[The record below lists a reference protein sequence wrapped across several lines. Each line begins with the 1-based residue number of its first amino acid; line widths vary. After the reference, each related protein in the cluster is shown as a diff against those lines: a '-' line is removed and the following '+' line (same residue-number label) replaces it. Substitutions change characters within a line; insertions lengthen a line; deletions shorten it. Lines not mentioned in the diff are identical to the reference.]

1 MAVIQKLRK
10 SFGKSFLQTPLPD
23 LVEIQHNSY
32 NNFLQADVPPAERED
47 VGLQNVFKSIFPI
60 KDYTGIA
67 ELEFVEYTLDKSDY
81 NVKECMLR
89 NMTYSSKLKLK
100 LRLKVYDS
108 PEEVKGTP
116 RIPIH
121 EIEQEIFMG
130 EVPLMTERGSF
141 IASGVERVIV
151 SQMHRAQGVVFATTK
166 ESKVAGNPTTYTARI
181 IPEHGSWIDFEESKG
196 VIYVRIDRRR
206 KIPATVLLRCLPS
219 AEDEK
224 KWLADPR
231 KPSIRGMSDAEILSV
246 FYNRIP
252 LTFNGK
258 MWTGETASFEGLDKY
273 RLNYDLFGIK
283 DKKTIA
289 SKGDRLNAKRMKKL
303 LETKEFGILPESLIG
318 EYLFDAI
325 MSGDEVVYPAG
336 TEITEEV
343 LRDLDEKNIKQI
355 SLISIDNNTI
365 SAHMRNTLMADKTTN
380 REEALIEI
388 YNIIRPGERPTLEA
402 AITLFQRQ
410 GFDLAYYD
418 LSAVGRFKMNKRL
431 KIKSNKKPEEERLL
445 TKADFLAVL
454 KTLTNIID
462 RKDTVDDIDNL
473 SNRRVRTVGE
483 LLEQNFRTG
492 MVRIERLV
500 RENLS
505 SQNIATM
512 QPQDVVNVKPLMSL
526 VSEFLGTSQLSQFM
540 DAYNPLSELEHK
552 RLISALGPG
561 GLNRDR
567 AGIDV
572 RDVHPTHYGRLCP
585 IHTPEGANIGLIN
598 HLSTYARVNPYGF
611 IETPYYIVEN
621 GKVTDKKIYLTAD
634 EEFGHKIAQGNTP
647 VDTKGNLADDTVTAR
662 VDGEFTMVPKD
673 EIDLIDVEPRQVVS
687 IATGLIPFVENDD
700 ANRALM
706 GSNMQRQAVPLL
718 RVQAPLVGTGIERE
732 VARDSRTGKVAKHS
746 GVVESVDANR
756 IVVKCMNSRNEVK
769 GVDIYNLE
777 KFERSNSETLIH
789 QKPLVKVGDR
799 ISEGDIIADGSAM
812 NYGELALGRN
822 VLVAFMPWRGYN
834 YEDSIVISERISRDD
849 VFTSVKIVEKEFKV
863 RDTQLGPEALTRDIP
878 NVSEEA
884 LKNLDESGIIYV
896 GARVKQGDILV
907 GRVTPKSETLLT
919 PEEALLR
926 NIFGEKALNVKDTSL
941 RVGPNEEGTVIGVNI
956 LTRHGVKKDDR
967 TQMIELQKI
976 EKINKDCAE
985 ESAII
990 ERGFADQA
998 FQIAEGQVISDESGA
1013 KSRVN
1018 EFKSMVERA
1027 VLAQD
1032 LKDAKDRKDII
1043 DNIQRKIGLES
1054 GAGSLS
1060 PFIGKKLNSEVFEG
1074 IRPSDVKKLVVKDA
1088 TVQAALD
1095 KKCKEYM
1102 EKLIAMHIKAA
1113 KAIKIA
1119 AESNSLNAGVLKEVK
1134 VYIAHKMKLQPGDKM
1149 AGRHGNKGI
1158 VSKVVPVEDMPHLA
1172 DGTPVDLVLNPLG
1185 VPSRMNIGQ
1194 ILETHLGMAARTLG
1208 AQIGAVLDEVKAKR
1222 AVSADLRNIMG
1233 KVYGKETAEKLEK
1246 MTDTDVR
1253 AQAALLRDG
1262 VPMATPTFDGATPE
1276 DIRKMLKL
1284 AKLPETGQFDLYDG
1298 MTGEKFARPVTVGVM
1313 YMLKLHH
1320 FVDEKIHAR
1329 SIGNYSLVTQQPL
1342 SGKAHMGGQRL
1353 GEMEVW
1359 ALEAHGAAHLL
1370 REMLTV
1376 KSDDITGRNKMY
1388 EAIISG
1394 SNDIQTGTPEAFNV
1408 FVRELRGLGLAM
1420 TPKKV
1425 D

>member
-1 MAVIQKLRK
+1 MAVIQKFRK

-23 LVEIQHNSY
+23 LVEIQYNSY
-32 NNFLQADVPPAERED
+32 KDFLQADVEPQSRKNM
-47 VGLQNVFKSIFPI
+47 GLQNVFSSMFPI
-60 KDYTGIA
+60 KDYAGVA
-67 ELEFVEYTLDKSDY
+67 DLEFVEYTLDKPVY

-89 NMTYSSKLKLK
+89 NMTYSSKLRLK
-100 LRLKVYDS
+100 LRLILWDIAEDGKKTLRDI
-108 PEEVKGTP
+108 K
-116 RIPIH
+116 
-121 EIEQEIFMG
+121 EQEIFMG

-166 ESKVAGNPTTYTARI
+166 EAKVAGNPITYTARI

-206 KIPATVLLRCLPS
+206 KVPATVLLRCLPA

-224 KWLADPR
+224 KWIAEPR
-231 KPSIRGMSDAEILSV
+231 KTTIRGMSDTEILGT
-246 FYNRIP
+246 FYKRIP
-252 LTFNGK
+252 LSFDGK
-258 MWTGETASFEGLDKY
+258 LWTGETASFEGLDKY
-273 RLNYDLFGIK
+273 RLNYDLINPK
-283 DKKTIA
+283 DKKVIA
-289 SKGDRLNAKRMKKL
+289 SKGDRLNGKRMKKL
-303 LETKEFGILPESLIG
+303 LETKNFGIMPESLIG
-318 EYLFDAI
+318 EYLFDPI
-325 MSGDEVVYPAG
+325 MSGDEVVMPAG

-343 LRDLDEKNIKQI
+343 LNDLDKMNIKEI

-365 SAHMRNTLMADKTTN
+365 TAHMRNTLLADKTTN

-402 AITLFQRQ
+402 AINLFMRQ
-410 GFDLAYYD
+410 GFEPAYYD

-431 KIKSNKKPEEERLL
+431 KIDSGKKPEDERLL
-445 TKADFLAVL
+445 TKGDFLAVL

-500 RENLS
+500 RESLS
-505 SQNIATM
+505 SPNIANM
-512 QPQDVVNVKPLMSL
+512 QPQDVINVKPLMSL

-540 DAYNPLSELEHK
+540 DAYNPLAELEHK

-561 GLNRDR
+561 GLNRER

-598 HLSTYARVNPYGF
+598 HLATYARVNPYGF
-611 IETPYYIVEN
+611 IETPYYVVEN
-621 GKVTDKKIYLTAD
+621 GRVTDKMVYLTAD
-634 EEFGHKIAQGNTP
+634 EELGHKIAQGNTP
-647 VDTKGNLADDTVTAR
+647 TTKDGVLAEDTVTAR
-662 VDGEFTMVPKD
+662 VDGEFTMVAKE

-706 GSNMQRQAVPLL
+706 GSNMQRQGVPLL

-746 GVVESVDANR
+746 GIVESVDANR
-756 IVVKCMNSRNEVK
+756 IVVKCMNSRNVVT

-799 ISEGDIIADGSAM
+799 ISAGDIIADGSSM
-812 NYGELALGRN
+812 NYGDLALGRN

-834 YEDSIVISERISRDD
+834 YEDSIVISEKISRDD

-863 RDTQLGPEALTRDIP
+863 RDTQLGPESLTRDIP
-878 NVSEEA
+878 NVGEEA

-941 RVGPNEEGTVIGVNI
+941 RVGPNEEGTVIGVNV
-956 LTRHGVKKDDR
+956 LTRHGVKKDER

-976 EKINKDCAE
+976 EKINKDRE
-985 ESAII
+985 EEIAII
-990 ERGFADQA
+990 EKGFADQV
-998 FQIAEGQVISDESGA
+998 FQIAENLVIE
-1013 KSRVN
+1013 
-1018 EFKSMVERA
+1018 
-1027 VLAQD
+1027 
-1032 LKDAKDRKDII
+1032 
-1043 DNIQRKIGLES
+1043 
-1054 GAGSLS
+1054 AGTGTVK
-1060 PFIGKKLNSEVFEG
+1060 PFVGKKLSGEVFEG
-1074 IRPSDVKKLVVKDA
+1074 IKPTDVKKLVVKNKEAQAKIDELREQHVLKLKLLNEKADA
-1088 TVQAALD
+1088 
-1095 KKCKEYM
+1095 E
-1102 EKLIAMHIKAA
+1102 ISKAT
-1113 KAIKIA
+1113 
-1119 AESNSLNAGVLKEVK
+1119 ESNSLNAGVLKEVK

-1172 DGTPVDLVLNPLG
+1172 DGTPVDIVLNPLG

-1222 AVSADLRNIMG
+1222 AVTDDLRNIMG
-1233 KVYGKETAEKLEK
+1233 KVYGDKISEKLEK

-1262 VPMATPTFDGATPE
+1262 VPMATPTFDGATSE
-1276 DIRKMLKL
+1276 DIRDMLKL
-1284 AKLPETGQFDLYDG
+1284 AGLPETGQFDLYDG

-1376 KSDDITGRNKMY
+1376 KSDDIVGRNKMY
-1388 EAIISG
+1388 ESIVSG
-1394 SNDIQTGTPEAFNV
+1394 SNDIKTGTPEAFNV
-1408 FVRELRGLGLAM
+1408 LVRELRGLGLAM
-1420 TPKKV
+1420 TPKKI

>member
-32 NNFLQADVPPAERED
+32 KDFLQKDVNPQERENK
-47 VGLQNVFKSIFPI
+47 GLQSVFKSMFPI
-60 KDYTGIA
+60 KDKDENV
-67 ELEFVEYTLDKSDY
+67 ELEFVEYTLDEPVY

-89 NMTYSSKLKLK
+89 NMTYASKLKLK
-100 LRLKVYDS
+100 LRLILWDVAEDGKKTLRDI
-108 PEEVKGTP
+108 K
-116 RIPIH
+116 
-121 EIEQEIFMG
+121 EQEVFMG

-166 ESKVAGNPTTYTARI
+166 ESKVAGNPITYTARI

-196 VIYVRIDRRR
+196 IIYVRIDRRR
-206 KIPATVLLRCLPS
+206 KVPATVLLRCLPA

-224 KWLADPR
+224 KWESDPF
-231 KPSIRGMSDAEILSV
+231 KPSIRGMSDTEILST
-246 FYNRIP
+246 FYKRIP
-252 LTFNGK
+252 LSLK
-258 MWTGETASFEGLDKY
+258 KDMWVGETASFDGLPKY
-273 RLNYDLFGIK
+273 RLNYDLLSTKG
-283 DKKTIA
+283 KTVIL
-289 SKGDRLNAKRMKKL
+289 SKGDRLNKKNVKKL
-303 LETKEFGILPESLIG
+303 LETKEFGILPQSLIG
-318 EYLFDAI
+318 EYLFDPVI
-325 MSGDEVVYPAG
+325 VGDEVICPAG

-343 LRDLDEKNIKQI
+343 LKDLDAKGVTEI
-355 SLISIDNNTI
+355 SIISIDNTTI
-365 SAHMRNTLMADKTTN
+365 SSHMRNTLVADKTTN

-402 AITLFQRQ
+402 AIRLFQRQ
-410 GFDLAYYD
+410 GFDKDYYD

-431 KIKSNKKPEEERLL
+431 KIESGKKPEDETLL
-445 TKADFLAVL
+445 TKGDFLAVL
-454 KTLTNIID
+454 QTLTNIID
-462 RKDTVDDIDNL
+462 HKDSVDDIDNL

-483 LLEQNFRTG
+483 LLEQTFRTG
-492 MVRIERLV
+492 MLRIDRLV
-500 RENLS
+500 RESLTS
-505 SQNIATM
+505 PKIGEM
-512 QPQDVVNVKPLMSL
+512 QPQDVLNVKPLMSL

-540 DAYNPLSELEHK
+540 DAYNPLAELEHK

-561 GLNRDR
+561 GLNRER

-611 IETPYYIVEN
+611 IETPYYVVQDSKI
-621 GKVTDKKIYLTAD
+621 TDKMVYLTAD
-634 EEFGHKIAQGNTP
+634 EELGHKIAQGNTP
-647 VDTKGNLADDTVTAR
+647 TENGMLSEDMVTAR
-662 VDGEFTMVPKD
+662 VDGEFTMVPKE

-718 RVQAPLVGTGIERE
+718 RVQAPLVGTGIEHE
-732 VARDSRTGKVAKHS
+732 VARDSRTGKVVPTEDKVNHS

-756 IVVKCMNSRNEVK
+756 IVVKCMNSRNVVT

-777 KFERSNSETLIH
+777 KFERSNSETIVH

-799 ISEGDIIADGSAM
+799 VSSGDIIADGSSM

-834 YEDSIVISERISRDD
+834 YEDSIVISEKISRDD
-849 VFTSVKIVEKEFKV
+849 VFTSIKIVEKEFKV
-863 RDTQLGPEALTRDIP
+863 RDTQLGPESLTRDIP
-878 NVSEEA
+878 NVGEEA

-907 GRVTPKSETLLT
+907 GRVTPKTETLLS
-919 PEEALLR
+919 PEENLLR

-941 RVGPNEEGTVIGVNI
+941 RVGPNEEGTVIGVNV
-956 LTRHGVKKDDR
+956 LTRHGVKKDER

-976 EKINKDCAE
+976 EKINSNRAE
-985 ESAII
+985 EIAII
-990 ERGFADQA
+990 EKGFADQV
-998 FQIAEGQVISDESGA
+998 FQLAEGQIIESA
-1013 KSRVN
+1013 AASNKSFV
-1018 EFKSMVERA
+1018 
-1027 VLAQD
+1027 
-1032 LKDAKDRKDII
+1032 
-1043 DNIQRKIGLES
+1043 
-1054 GAGSLS
+1054 
-1060 PFIGKKLNSEVFEG
+1060 GKKLTAEVFEG
-1074 IRPSDVKKLVVKDA
+1074 IKPSDIKKLVVNDKE
-1088 TVQAALD
+1088 VQT
-1095 KKCKEYM
+1095 
-1102 EKLIAMHIKAA
+1102 KLSELTEQH
-1113 KAIKIA
+1113 AIKLKMLNDKADA
-1119 AESNSLNAGVLKEVK
+1119 AIQKAKESNSLNAGVLKEVK

-1172 DGTPVDLVLNPLG
+1172 DGTPVDIVLNPLG

-1222 AVSADLRNIMG
+1222 AVTDDLRNIMG
-1233 KVYGKETAEKLEK
+1233 KIYGPDVAEKLEK
-1246 MTDTDVR
+1246 MTDKDVR
-1253 AQAALLRDG
+1253 AHAALLREG
-1262 VPMATPTFDGATPE
+1262 VPMATPTFDGASSE
-1276 DIRKMLKL
+1276 DIRKMLQL
-1284 AKLPETGQFDLYDG
+1284 AGLPETGQFDLYDG
-1298 MTGEKFARPVTVGVM
+1298 MTGEKFARPVTVGIM

-1376 KSDDITGRNKMY
+1376 KSDDIAGRDKMY

-1394 SNDIQTGTPEAFNV
+1394 STDIQTGTPEAFNV

>member
-23 LVEIQHNSY
+23 LVEIQYNSY
-32 NNFLQADVPPAERED
+32 KDFLQADVDPQSRKNM
-47 VGLQNVFKSIFPI
+47 GLQNVFSSMFPI
-60 KDYTGIA
+60 KDYAGIA
-67 ELEFVEYTLDKSDY
+67 DLEFVEYTLDKPVY

-100 LRLKVYDS
+100 LRLILWDVAEDGKKSLRDI
-108 PEEVKGTP
+108 K
-116 RIPIH
+116 
-121 EIEQEIFMG
+121 EQEIFMG

-166 ESKVAGNPTTYTARI
+166 ESKVAGNPTTFTARI

-206 KIPATVLLRCLPS
+206 KVPATVLLRCLPS

-231 KPSIRGMSDAEILSV
+231 KPTIRGMSDAEILGA
-246 FYNRIP
+246 FYKRIP
-252 LTFNGK
+252 LSFDGK
-258 MWTGETASFEGLDKY
+258 LWAGETSSFEGLDKY
-273 RLNYDLFGIK
+273 RLNYDLINPK
-283 DKKTIA
+283 DKKVIA

-303 LETKEFGILPESLIG
+303 LESKSFAVMPESLIG
-318 EYLFDAI
+318 EYLFDPI
-325 MSGDEVVYPAG
+325 MSGDEVAFPAG

-343 LRDLDEKNIKQI
+343 LNDLDKMGIKEI
-355 SLISIDNNTI
+355 SLISIDNATI
-365 SAHMRNTLMADKTTN
+365 SAHIRNTLMADKTTN

-402 AITLFQRQ
+402 AINLFMRQ
-410 GFDLAYYD
+410 GFEPAYYD

-431 KIKSNKKPEEERLL
+431 KIESGKKPEDERLL
-445 TKADFLAVL
+445 TKGDFLAVL

-500 RENLS
+500 REALS
-505 SQNIATM
+505 SQNIANM
-512 QPQDVVNVKPLMSL
+512 QPQDVINVKPLMSL

-561 GLNRDR
+561 GLNRER

-611 IETPYYIVEN
+611 IETPYYVVEN
-621 GKVTDKKIYLTAD
+621 SRITDKMIYLTAD
-634 EEFGHKIAQGNTP
+634 EELGHKIAQGNTP
-647 VDTKGNLADDTVTAR
+647 TTKDGVLAEEMVTAR

-673 EIDLIDVEPRQVVS
+673 EVDLIDVEPRQVVS

-746 GVVESVDANR
+746 GIVESVDANR
-756 IVVKCMNSRNEVK
+756 IVVKCMNSRNVVT

-799 ISEGDIIADGSAM
+799 ISAGDIIADGSSM
-812 NYGELALGRN
+812 NYGDLALGRN

-834 YEDSIVISERISRDD
+834 YEDSIVISEKISRDD

-863 RDTQLGPEALTRDIP
+863 RDTQLGPESLTRDIP
-878 NVSEEA
+878 NVGEEA

-941 RVGPNEEGTVIGVNI
+941 RVGPNEEGTVIGVNV
-956 LTRHGVKKDDR
+956 LTRHGVKKDER

-976 EKINKDCAE
+976 EKINKDRE
-985 ESAII
+985 EEIAII
-990 ERGFADQA
+990 EKGFADQV
-998 FQIAEGQVISDESGA
+998 FQIAENMVIEAGT
-1013 KSRVN
+1013 
-1018 EFKSMVERA
+1018 
-1027 VLAQD
+1027 
-1032 LKDAKDRKDII
+1032 
-1043 DNIQRKIGLES
+1043 
-1054 GAGSLS
+1054 GSLK
-1060 PFIGKKLNSEVFEG
+1060 PFVGKKLTSEVFEG
-1074 IRPSDVKKLVVKDA
+1074 VRASDVKKLVVKDKEAQAKIDELRDQHVVKLKMLNEKADAEVSKA
-1088 TVQAALD
+1088 T
-1095 KKCKEYM
+1095 
-1102 EKLIAMHIKAA
+1102 
-1113 KAIKIA
+1113 
-1119 AESNSLNAGVLKEVK
+1119 ESNSLNAGVLKEVK

-1172 DGTPVDLVLNPLG
+1172 DGTPVDIVLNPLG

-1222 AVSADLRNIMG
+1222 AVTDDLRNIMG
-1233 KVYGKETAEKLEK
+1233 KVYGKDVADKLEK

-1253 AQAALLRDG
+1253 AQASLLRDG

-1276 DIRKMLKL
+1276 DIRSMLTL
-1284 AKLPETGQFDLYDG
+1284 AGLPETGQFDLYDG

-1388 EAIISG
+1388 ESIISG
-1394 SNDIQTGTPEAFNV
+1394 SDDIQTGTPEAFNV

>member
-23 LVEIQHNSY
+23 LVEIQYDSY
-32 NNFLQADVPPAERED
+32 KDFLQADVAPQNRKN
-47 VGLQNVFKSIFPI
+47 VGLQNVFSSMFPI
-60 KDYTGIA
+60 KDYAGIA
-67 ELEFVEYTLDKSDY
+67 DLEFVEYTLDKPVY

-100 LRLKVYDS
+100 LRLILWDVAEDGKKTLRDI
-108 PEEVKGTP
+108 K
-116 RIPIH
+116 
-121 EIEQEIFMG
+121 EQEIFMG

-151 SQMHRAQGVVFATTK
+151 SQMHRAQGVVFAPTK
-166 ESKVAGNPTTYTARI
+166 EAKVAGNPITYTARI

-206 KIPATVLLRCLPS
+206 KVPATVLLRCLPA

-224 KWLADPR
+224 KWLAEPR
-231 KPSIRGMSDAEILSV
+231 KATIRGMSDTEILGT
-246 FYNRIP
+246 FYNRIG
-252 LTFNGK
+252 LKFDGK
-258 MWTGETASFEGLDKY
+258 LWVGDVASFEGLDKY
-273 RLNYDLFGIK
+273 RLNFDLINPK
-283 DKKTIA
+283 DKKVLA
-289 SKGDRLNAKRMKKL
+289 SKGDRLNAKRLKKIMDASK
-303 LETKEFGILPESLIG
+303 TFGIMPESLVG
-318 EYLFDAI
+318 EYLFDPI
-325 MSGDEVVYPAG
+325 MSGDEVVMPSG

-343 LRDLDEKNIKQI
+343 LNDLDKMNVKEI
-355 SLISIDNNTI
+355 SLISIDNTTI
-365 SAHMRNTLMADKTTN
+365 TAHMRNTLLADKTTN

-402 AITLFQRQ
+402 AINLFMRQ
-410 GFDLAYYD
+410 GFEPAYYD

-431 KIKSNKKPEEERLL
+431 KIDSGKKPEDERLL
-445 TKADFLAVL
+445 TKGDFLAVL

-492 MVRIERLV
+492 MIRIERLV
-500 RENLS
+500 REALS
-505 SQNIATM
+505 SPNIANM
-512 QPQDVVNVKPLMSL
+512 QPQDVINVKPLMSL

-611 IETPYYIVEN
+611 IETPYYVVEN
-621 GKVTDKKIYLTAD
+621 SRITDKMVYLTAD
-634 EEFGHKIAQGNTP
+634 EELGHKIAQGNTP
-647 VDTKGNLADDTVTAR
+647 TTKDGILADDTVTAR
-662 VDGEFTMVPKD
+662 VDGEFTMVPKE

-706 GSNMQRQAVPLL
+706 GSNMQRQGVPLL

-732 VARDSRTGKVAKHS
+732 VARDSRTGKVAKRS

-756 IVVKCMNSRNEVK
+756 IVVKCMNSRNVVT

-777 KFERSNSETLIH
+777 KFERSNSETLVH

-799 ISEGDIIADGSAM
+799 ISAGDIIADGSSM

-834 YEDSIVISERISRDD
+834 YEDSIVISEKISRDD

-863 RDTQLGPEALTRDIP
+863 RDTQLGPESFTRDIP

-907 GRVTPKSETLLT
+907 GRVSPKSETLLT

-941 RVGPNEEGTVIGVNI
+941 RVGPNEEGTVIGVNV
-956 LTRHGVKKDDR
+956 LTRHGVKKDER

-976 EKINKDCAE
+976 EKINKDRE
-985 ESAII
+985 EETNII
-990 ERGFADQA
+990 EKGFADQI
-998 FQIAEGQVISDESGA
+998 FQIAEGMVIEAGT
-1013 KSRVN
+1013 
-1018 EFKSMVERA
+1018 
-1027 VLAQD
+1027 
-1032 LKDAKDRKDII
+1032 
-1043 DNIQRKIGLES
+1043 
-1054 GAGSLS
+1054 GSLK
-1060 PFIGKKLNSEVFEG
+1060 PFIGKKLTAEVFEG
-1074 IRPSDVKKLVVKDA
+1074 IRPSDVKKLVVKNKEAQAKIDELREQHVLKLKQLNEEADA
-1088 TVQAALD
+1088 EV
-1095 KKCKEYM
+1095 
-1102 EKLIAMHIKAA
+1102 A
-1113 KAIKIA
+1113 KAT
-1119 AESNSLNAGVLKEVK
+1119 ESNSLNAGVLKEVK

-1172 DGTPVDLVLNPLG
+1172 DGTPVDIVLNPLG

-1222 AVSADLRNIMG
+1222 AVTDDLRTIMG
-1233 KVYGKETAEKLEK
+1233 KVYGGEVAEKLEK

-1276 DIRKMLKL
+1276 DIRSMLKL
-1284 AKLPETGQFDLYDG
+1284 AGLPETGQFDLYDG

-1388 EAIISG
+1388 ESIISG

>member
-23 LVEIQHNSY
+23 LVEIQYDSY
-32 NNFLQADVPPAERED
+32 KDFLQADVEPQNRKNK
-47 VGLQNVFKSIFPI
+47 GLQNVFSSMFPI
-60 KDYTGIA
+60 KDYAGIA
-67 ELEFVEYTLDKSDY
+67 DLEFVEYTLDKPVY

-100 LRLKVYDS
+100 LRLILWDIAEDGKKTLRDI
-108 PEEVKGTP
+108 K
-116 RIPIH
+116 
-121 EIEQEIFMG
+121 EQEIFMG

-166 ESKVAGNPTTYTARI
+166 EAKVAGNPITYTARI

-206 KIPATVLLRCLPS
+206 KIPATVLLRCLPA

-224 KWLADPR
+224 KWLAEPR
-231 KPSIRGMSDAEILSV
+231 KPSIRGMSDTEILSA
-246 FYNRIP
+246 FYKRIP
-252 LTFNGK
+252 VAFDGK
-258 MWTGETASFEGLDKY
+258 FWVGETASFEGLDKY
-273 RLNYDLFGIK
+273 RLNYDLFNPK
-283 DKKTIA
+283 DKKELA
-289 SKGDRLNAKRMKKL
+289 SKGDRLNAKRLKKMMDAS
-303 LETKEFGILPESLIG
+303 KKFGMLPESLVG
-318 EYLFDAI
+318 EYLFDPV
-325 MSGDEVVYPAG
+325 MSGEEVVFPAG

-343 LRDLDEKNIKQI
+343 LNDLDKMNVKEI

-402 AITLFQRQ
+402 AINLFMRQ
-410 GFDLAYYD
+410 GFEPAYYD

-431 KIKSNKKPEEERLL
+431 KIDSGKKPEDERLL

-500 RENLS
+500 RESLS
-505 SQNIATM
+505 SPNIANM
-512 QPQDVVNVKPLMSL
+512 QPQDVINVKPLMSL

-540 DAYNPLSELEHK
+540 DAYNPLAELEHK

-561 GLNRDR
+561 GLNRER

-611 IETPYYIVEN
+611 IETPYYVVEN
-621 GKVTDKKIYLTAD
+621 SRITDKMVYLTAD
-634 EEFGHKIAQGNTP
+634 EELGHKIAQGNTP
-647 VDTKGNLADDTVTAR
+647 TTKDGQLAEEMVTAR
-662 VDGEFTMVPKD
+662 VDGEFTMVSKD
-673 EIDLIDVEPRQVVS
+673 EVDLIDVEPRQVVS

-706 GSNMQRQAVPLL
+706 GSNMQRQGVPLL
-718 RVQAPLVGTGIERE
+718 RIQAPLVGTGIERE

-746 GVVESVDANR
+746 GIVESVDANR
-756 IVVKCMNSRNEVK
+756 IVVKCMNSRNVVT

-799 ISEGDIIADGSAM
+799 ISAGDIIADGSSM

-863 RDTQLGPEALTRDIP
+863 RDTQLGPESLTRDIP

-907 GRVTPKSETLLT
+907 GRVSPKSETLLT

-941 RVGPNEEGTVIGVNI
+941 RVGPNEEGTVIGVNV
-956 LTRHGVKKDDR
+956 LTRHGVKKDER
-967 TQMIELQKI
+967 TQMIELEKI
-976 EKINKDCAE
+976 EKINKDRE
-985 ESAII
+985 EEIAII
-990 ERGFADQA
+990 EKGFADQI
-998 FQIAEGQVISDESGA
+998 FQIAENMVIEAGT
-1013 KSRVN
+1013 
-1018 EFKSMVERA
+1018 
-1027 VLAQD
+1027 
-1032 LKDAKDRKDII
+1032 
-1043 DNIQRKIGLES
+1043 
-1054 GAGSLS
+1054 GSLK
-1060 PFIGKKLNSEVFEG
+1060 PFVGKKLTGEVFEG
-1074 IRPSDVKKLVVKDA
+1074 IRPSDVKKLVVANKEAQAKIDELREQHTIKLKALNEKADA
-1088 TVQAALD
+1088 
-1095 KKCKEYM
+1095 E
-1102 EKLIAMHIKAA
+1102 IA
-1113 KAIKIA
+1113 KAT
-1119 AESNSLNAGVLKEVK
+1119 ESNSLNAGVLKEVK

-1222 AVSADLRNIMG
+1222 AVTDDLRNVMG
-1233 KVYGKETAEKLEK
+1233 KIYGKETSEKLDK
-1246 MTDTDVR
+1246 MTDTDIR
-1253 AQAALLRDG
+1253 AEAALLRDG

-1276 DIRKMLKL
+1276 DIRSMLKL

-1313 YMLKLHH
+1313 YMMKLHH
-1320 FVDEKIHAR
+1320 FVDDKIHAR
-1329 SIGNYSLVTQQPL
+1329 STGSYSLVTQQPL

-1376 KSDDITGRNKMY
+1376 KSDDIAGRNKMY
-1388 EAIISG
+1388 ESIISG
-1394 SNDIQTGTPEAFNV
+1394 SDDIQTGTPEAFNV

>member
-23 LVEIQHNSY
+23 LVEIQYNSY
-32 NNFLQADVPPAERED
+32 KDFLQADVDPQSRKNM
-47 VGLQNVFKSIFPI
+47 GLQNVFSSMFPI
-60 KDYTGIA
+60 KDYAGIA
-67 ELEFVEYTLDKSDY
+67 DLEFVEYTLDKPVY

-100 LRLKVYDS
+100 LRLILWDVAEDGKKSLRDI
-108 PEEVKGTP
+108 K
-116 RIPIH
+116 
-121 EIEQEIFMG
+121 EQEIFMG

-166 ESKVAGNPTTYTARI
+166 ESKVAGNPTTFTARI

-206 KIPATVLLRCLPS
+206 KVPATVLLRCLPS

-231 KPSIRGMSDAEILSV
+231 KPTIRGMSDAEILGA
-246 FYNRIP
+246 FYKRIP
-252 LTFNGK
+252 LSFDGK
-258 MWTGETASFEGLDKY
+258 LWAGETSSFEGLDKY
-273 RLNYDLFGIK
+273 RLNYDLINPK
-283 DKKTIA
+283 DKKVIA

-303 LETKEFGILPESLIG
+303 LESKSFAVMPESLIG
-318 EYLFDAI
+318 EYLFDPI
-325 MSGDEVVYPAG
+325 MSGDEVAFPAG

-343 LRDLDEKNIKQI
+343 LNDLDKMGIKEI
-355 SLISIDNNTI
+355 SLISIDNATI
-365 SAHMRNTLMADKTTN
+365 SAHIRNTLMADKTTN

-402 AITLFQRQ
+402 AINLFMRQ
-410 GFDLAYYD
+410 GFEPAYYD

-431 KIKSNKKPEEERLL
+431 KIESGKKPEDERLL
-445 TKADFLAVL
+445 TKGDFLAVL

-500 RENLS
+500 REALS
-505 SQNIATM
+505 SQNIANM
-512 QPQDVVNVKPLMSL
+512 QPQDVINVKPLMSL

-561 GLNRDR
+561 GLNRER

-611 IETPYYIVEN
+611 IETPYYVVEN
-621 GKVTDKKIYLTAD
+621 SRITDKMIYLTAD
-634 EEFGHKIAQGNTP
+634 EELGHKIAQGNTP
-647 VDTKGNLADDTVTAR
+647 TTKDGILAEEMVTAR

-673 EIDLIDVEPRQVVS
+673 EVDLIDVEPRQVVS

-746 GVVESVDANR
+746 GIVESVDANR
-756 IVVKCMNSRNEVK
+756 IVVKCMNSRNVVT

-799 ISEGDIIADGSAM
+799 ISAGDIIADGSSM
-812 NYGELALGRN
+812 NYGDLALGRN

-834 YEDSIVISERISRDD
+834 YEDSIVISEKISRDD

-863 RDTQLGPEALTRDIP
+863 RDTQLGPESLTRDIP
-878 NVSEEA
+878 NVGEEA

-941 RVGPNEEGTVIGVNI
+941 RVGPNEEGTVIGVNV
-956 LTRHGVKKDDR
+956 LTRHGVKKDER

-976 EKINKDCAE
+976 EKINKDRE
-985 ESAII
+985 EEIAII
-990 ERGFADQA
+990 EKGFADQV
-998 FQIAEGQVISDESGA
+998 FQIAENMVIESGT
-1013 KSRVN
+1013 
-1018 EFKSMVERA
+1018 
-1027 VLAQD
+1027 
-1032 LKDAKDRKDII
+1032 
-1043 DNIQRKIGLES
+1043 
-1054 GAGSLS
+1054 GSLK
-1060 PFIGKKLNSEVFEG
+1060 PFVGKKLTSEVFEG
-1074 IRPSDVKKLVVKDA
+1074 VRASDVKKLVVKDKEAQAKIDELRDQHVVKLKMLNEKADAEVSKA
-1088 TVQAALD
+1088 T
-1095 KKCKEYM
+1095 
-1102 EKLIAMHIKAA
+1102 
-1113 KAIKIA
+1113 
-1119 AESNSLNAGVLKEVK
+1119 ESNSLNAGVLKEVK

-1172 DGTPVDLVLNPLG
+1172 DGTPVDIVLNPLG

-1222 AVSADLRNIMG
+1222 AVTDDLRNIMG
-1233 KVYGKETAEKLEK
+1233 KVYGKDVADKLEK

-1253 AQAALLRDG
+1253 AQASLLRDG

-1276 DIRKMLKL
+1276 DIRSMLTL
-1284 AKLPETGQFDLYDG
+1284 AGLPETGQFDLYDG

-1388 EAIISG
+1388 ESIISG
-1394 SNDIQTGTPEAFNV
+1394 SDDIQTGTPEAFNV

>member
-23 LVEIQHNSY
+23 LVEIQYNSY
-32 NNFLQADVPPAERED
+32 KDFLQKDVEPSARKN
-47 VGLQNVFKSIFPI
+47 VGLQNVFSSMFPI
-60 KDYTGIA
+60 KDYAGIA
-67 ELEFVEYTLDKSDY
+67 DLEFVEYTLDEPVY

-89 NMTYSSKLKLK
+89 NMTYSSKLRLK
-100 LRLKVYDS
+100 LRLILWDVAEDGKKTLRDI
-108 PEEVKGTP
+108 K
-116 RIPIH
+116 
-121 EIEQEIFMG
+121 EQEIFMG

-166 ESKVAGNPTTYTARI
+166 EAKVAGNPISYTARI

-196 VIYVRIDRRR
+196 TIYVRIDRRR
-206 KIPATVLLRCLPS
+206 KVPATVLLRCLPS

-224 KWLADPR
+224 KWVADPR
-231 KPSIRGMSDAEILSV
+231 KPTIRGMSDTEILST
-246 FYNRIP
+246 FYNRIG
-252 LTFNGK
+252 LKFDGK
-258 MWTGETASFEGLDKY
+258 LWVGATSDFEGLDKY
-273 RLNYDLFGIK
+273 RLNYDLINPK
-283 DKKTIA
+283 DKKVIA

-303 LETKEFGILPESLIG
+303 LETKEFGILPESLVG
-318 EYLFDAI
+318 EYLFDPI
-325 MSGDEVVYPAG
+325 MSGEEVVFPSG
-336 TEITEEV
+336 TEITEDV
-343 LRDLDEKNIKQI
+343 LNDLDKMNIKEI
-355 SLISIDNNTI
+355 SMISIDNATI
-365 SAHMRNTLMADKTTN
+365 SAHMRNTLVADKTTN

-402 AITLFQRQ
+402 AINLFMRQ
-410 GFDLAYYD
+410 GFEPAYYD

-431 KIKSNKKPEEERLL
+431 KIDSGKKPEDERQL
-445 TKADFLAVL
+445 TKSDFLAVL

-500 RENLS
+500 REALS
-505 SQNIATM
+505 SQNIANM
-512 QPQDVVNVKPLMSL
+512 QPQDVINVKPLMSL

-552 RLISALGPG
+552 RRISALGPG

-598 HLSTYARVNPYGF
+598 HLSSYARVNPYGF
-611 IETPYYIVEN
+611 IETPYYVVEN
-621 GKVTDKKIYLTAD
+621 GRVTDKMVYLTAD
-634 EEFGHKIAQGNTP
+634 EELGHKIAQGNTP
-647 VDTKGNLADDTVTAR
+647 TTKDGVLAEDTVTAR
-662 VDGEFTMVPKD
+662 VDGEFTMVAKD
-673 EIDLIDVEPRQVVS
+673 EVDLMDVEPRQVVS

-706 GSNMQRQAVPLL
+706 GSNMQRQGVPLL

-756 IVVKCMNSRNEVK
+756 IVVKCMNSRNVVT

-777 KFERSNSETLIH
+777 KFERSNSETIIH

-799 ISEGDIIADGSAM
+799 ISAGDIIADGSSM

-834 YEDSIVISERISRDD
+834 YEDSIVISEKISRDD

-878 NVSEEA
+878 NVGEEA

-926 NIFGEKALNVKDTSL
+926 NIFGEKALNVKDSSL
-941 RVGPNEEGTVIGVNI
+941 RVGPNEEGTVIGVNV
-956 LTRHGVKKDDR
+956 LTRHGVKKDER

-976 EKINKDCAE
+976 EQINKDRE
-985 ESAII
+985 EEIAII
-990 ERGFADQA
+990 EKGFADQIY
-998 FQIAEGQVISDESGA
+998 QIAEGQ
-1013 KSRVN
+1013 
-1018 EFKSMVERA
+1018 
-1027 VLAQD
+1027 
-1032 LKDAKDRKDII
+1032 II
-1043 DNIQRKIGLES
+1043 EAAASANKG
-1054 GAGSLS
+1054 
-1060 PFIGKKLNSEVFEG
+1060 FIGKKLTAEVFEG
-1074 IRPSDVKKLVVKDA
+1074 IKPSDIKKLAVKDKE
-1088 TVQAALD
+1088 VQAKIDELREQHVIKLKKLND
-1095 KKCKEYM
+1095 KADAEVS
-1102 EKLIAMHIKAA
+1102 KAT
-1113 KAIKIA
+1113 
-1119 AESNSLNAGVLKEVK
+1119 ESNSLNAGVLKEVK

-1172 DGTPVDLVLNPLG
+1172 DGTPVDIVLNPLG

-1222 AVSADLRNIMG
+1222 AVTDDLRKIMG
-1233 KVYGKETAEKLEK
+1233 KVYGDEVAEKLEK

-1276 DIRKMLKL
+1276 DIRSMLQL
-1284 AKLPETGQFDLYDG
+1284 AGLPETGQFDLYDG
-1298 MTGEKFARPVTVGVM
+1298 MTGEKFARPVTVGIM

-1388 EAIISG
+1388 ESIING
-1394 SNDIQTGTPEAFNV
+1394 SDDIQTGTPEAFNV

>member
-23 LVEIQHNSY
+23 LVEIQYNSY
-32 NNFLQADVPPAERED
+32 KDFLQKDVDASARKNM
-47 VGLQNVFKSIFPI
+47 GLQNVFSSMFPI
-60 KDYTGIA
+60 KDYAGIA
-67 ELEFVEYTLDKSDY
+67 DLEFVEYTLDEPVY

-89 NMTYSSKLKLK
+89 NMTYSSKLRLK
-100 LRLKVYDS
+100 LRLILWDVAEDGKKTLRDI
-108 PEEVKGTP
+108 K
-116 RIPIH
+116 
-121 EIEQEIFMG
+121 EQEIFMG

-166 ESKVAGNPTTYTARI
+166 EAKVAGNPITYTARI

-196 VIYVRIDRRR
+196 IIYVRIDRRR
-206 KIPATVLLRCLPS
+206 KVPATVLLRCLPS

-224 KWLADPR
+224 KWAADPR
-231 KPSIRGMSDAEILSV
+231 KSTIRGMSDTEILGV
-246 FYNRIP
+246 FYSRIG
-252 LTFNGK
+252 LKFDGK
-258 MWTGETASFEGLDKY
+258 MWTGATADFAGLDKY
-273 RLNYDLFGIK
+273 RLNYDLINPA
-283 DKKTIA
+283 DKKVIA

-303 LETKEFGILPESLIG
+303 MESKEFGILPESLVG
-318 EYLFDAI
+318 EYLFDPI
-325 MSGDEVVYPAG
+325 MSGDEVVFPAG

-343 LRDLDEKNIKQI
+343 LNDLDKMNIKEI
-355 SLISIDNNTI
+355 SLISIDNATI

-402 AITLFQRQ
+402 AINLFLRQ
-410 GFDLAYYD
+410 GFEPAYYD

-431 KIKSNKKPEEERLL
+431 KIDSGKKPEDERLL
-445 TKADFLAVL
+445 TKGDFLAVL

-500 RENLS
+500 REALS
-505 SQNIATM
+505 SPNIANM
-512 QPQDVVNVKPLMSL
+512 QPQDVINVKPLMSL

-552 RLISALGPG
+552 RRISALGPG

-598 HLSTYARVNPYGF
+598 HLSSYARVNPYGF
-611 IETPYYIVEN
+611 IETPYYVVEN
-621 GKVTDKKIYLTAD
+621 AKITDKMVYLTAD
-634 EEFGHKIAQGNTP
+634 EELGHKIAQGNTP
-647 VDTKGNLADDTVTAR
+647 TTKDGILAEDTVTAR

-673 EIDLIDVEPRQVVS
+673 EIDLMDVEPRQVVS

-706 GSNMQRQAVPLL
+706 GSNMQRQGVPLL

-756 IVVKCMNSRNEVK
+756 IVVKCMNSRNVVT

-799 ISEGDIIADGSAM
+799 ISAGDIIADGSSM

-834 YEDSIVISERISRDD
+834 YEDSIVISEKISRDD

-863 RDTQLGPEALTRDIP
+863 RDTQLGPESLTRDIP
-878 NVSEEA
+878 NVGEEA

-941 RVGPNEEGTVIGVNI
+941 RVGPNEEGTVIGVNV
-956 LTRHGVKKDDR
+956 LTRHGVKKDER

-976 EKINKDCAE
+976 EKINKDRE
-985 ESAII
+985 EEVAII
-990 ERGFADQA
+990 EKGFADQV
-998 FQIAEGQVISDESGA
+998 FQIAENMVIESG
-1013 KSRVN
+1013 S
-1018 EFKSMVERA
+1018 
-1027 VLAQD
+1027 
-1032 LKDAKDRKDII
+1032 
-1043 DNIQRKIGLES
+1043 
-1054 GAGSLS
+1054 GSLK
-1060 PFIGKKLNSEVFEG
+1060 PFIGKKLTGEVFEG
-1074 IRPSDVKKLVVKDA
+1074 IRAVDIKKLVVKNKEAQAKIDELREQHVIKLKKLNDKADA
-1088 TVQAALD
+1088 EV
-1095 KKCKEYM
+1095 
-1102 EKLIAMHIKAA
+1102 A
-1113 KAIKIA
+1113 KAT
-1119 AESNSLNAGVLKEVK
+1119 ESNSLNAGVLKEVK

-1172 DGTPVDLVLNPLG
+1172 DGTPVDIVLNPLG

-1222 AVSADLRNIMG
+1222 AVTDDLRNIMG

-1276 DIRKMLKL
+1276 DIRSMLQL
-1284 AKLPETGQFDLYDG
+1284 AGLPETGQFDLYDG

-1388 EAIISG
+1388 ESIISG
-1394 SNDIQTGTPEAFNV
+1394 SDDIQTGTPEAFNV

>member
-1 MAVIQKLRK
+1 MAVIQRPRK
-10 SFGKSFLQTPLPD
+10 FFGTGILQTPLPD
-23 LVEIQHNSY
+23 LVEIQYNSY
-32 NNFLQADVPPAERED
+32 KDFLQADVEPQSRKNM
-47 VGLQNVFKSIFPI
+47 GLQNVFSSMFPI
-60 KDYTGIA
+60 KDYAGVA
-67 ELEFVEYTLDKSDY
+67 DLEFVEYTLDKPVY

-89 NMTYSSKLKLK
+89 NMTYSSKLRLK
-100 LRLKVYDS
+100 LRLILWDVAEDGKKTLRDI
-108 PEEVKGTP
+108 K
-116 RIPIH
+116 
-121 EIEQEIFMG
+121 EQEIFMG

-206 KIPATVLLRCLPS
+206 KVPATVLLRCLPS

-224 KWLADPR
+224 AWIAEPR
-231 KPSIRGMSDAEILSV
+231 KPTIRGMSDTEILGS
-246 FYNRIP
+246 FYKRIP
-252 LTFNGK
+252 LSFDGK
-258 MWTGETASFEGLDKY
+258 MWVGETASFEGLDKY
-273 RLNYDLFGIK
+273 RLNYDLINPK
-283 DKKTIA
+283 DKKVIA
-289 SKGDRLNAKRMKKL
+289 SKGDRLNGKRIKKL
-303 LETKEFGILPESLIG
+303 LELSKNFGVLPESLIG
-318 EYLFDAI
+318 EYLFDPI
-325 MSGDEVVYPAG
+325 MSGDEVVLPAG

-343 LRDLDEKNIKQI
+343 LNDLDKMNIKEI
-355 SLISIDNNTI
+355 SLISIDNTTI
-365 SAHMRNTLMADKTTN
+365 SAHMRNTLLADKTTN

-402 AITLFQRQ
+402 AINLFMRQ
-410 GFDLAYYD
+410 GFEPAYYD

-431 KIKSNKKPEEERLL
+431 KIESGKKPEDERLL
-445 TKADFLAVL
+445 TKSDFLAVL

-500 RENLS
+500 REALS
-505 SQNIATM
+505 SPNIANM
-512 QPQDVVNVKPLMSL
+512 QPQEVINVKPLMSL

-561 GLNRDR
+561 GLNRER

-598 HLSTYARVNPYGF
+598 HLATYARVNPYGF
-611 IETPYYIVEN
+611 IETPYYVVEN
-621 GKVTDKKIYLTAD
+621 GHVTDKMIYLTAD
-634 EEFGHKIAQGNTP
+634 EELGHKIAQGNTP
-647 VDTKGNLADDTVTAR
+647 IASDGALAEEMVTAR
-662 VDGEFTMVPKD
+662 VDGEFTMVAKD
-673 EIDLIDVEPRQVVS
+673 EVDLIDVEPRQVVS

-706 GSNMQRQAVPLL
+706 GSNMQRQGVPLL

-746 GVVESVDANR
+746 GIVESVDANR
-756 IVVKCMNSRNEVK
+756 IVVKCMNSRNVVT

-799 ISEGDIIADGSAM
+799 ISAGDIIADGSSM

-849 VFTSVKIVEKEFKV
+849 VFTSIKIVEKEFKV
-863 RDTQLGPEALTRDIP
+863 RDTQLGPESLTRDIP
-878 NVSEEA
+878 NVGEEA

-941 RVGPNEEGTVIGVNI
+941 RVGPNEEGTVIGVNV
-956 LTRHGVKKDDR
+956 LTRHGVKKDER

-976 EKINKDCAE
+976 EKINKDRDE
-985 ESAII
+985 EIAII
-990 ERGFADQA
+990 EKGFADQV
-998 FQIAEGQVISDESGA
+998 FQLAENATISAGT
-1013 KSRVN
+1013 
-1018 EFKSMVERA
+1018 
-1027 VLAQD
+1027 
-1032 LKDAKDRKDII
+1032 
-1043 DNIQRKIGLES
+1043 
-1054 GAGSLS
+1054 GSLK
-1060 PFIGKKLNSEVFEG
+1060 PFVGKKLTAEVFEG
-1074 IRPSDVKKLVVKDA
+1074 IRPSDMKKLVVKNKEAQAKIDELREQHVIKLKQLNEKADA
-1088 TVQAALD
+1088 EV
-1095 KKCKEYM
+1095 
-1102 EKLIAMHIKAA
+1102 A
-1113 KAIKIA
+1113 KAT
-1119 AESNSLNAGVLKEVK
+1119 ESNSLNAGVLKEVK

-1158 VSKVVPVEDMPHLA
+1158 VSKVVPVEDMPYLA
-1172 DGTPVDLVLNPLG
+1172 DGTPVDIVLNPLG

-1222 AVSADLRNIMG
+1222 AVTDDLRNIMG
-1233 KVYGKETAEKLEK
+1233 RIYGPATAEKLEK

-1253 AQAALLRDG
+1253 AQAALLREG
-1262 VPMATPTFDGATPE
+1262 VPMATPTFNGASSE
-1276 DIRKMLKL
+1276 DIRNMLKM
-1284 AKLPETGQFDLYDG
+1284 AGLPETGQFTLYDG

-1329 SIGNYSLVTQQPL
+1329 STGSYSLVTQQPL

-1376 KSDDITGRNKMY
+1376 KSDDIAGRNKMY
-1388 EAIISG
+1388 ESIVSG
-1394 SNDIQTGTPEAFNV
+1394 NNDIQTGTPEAFNV
-1408 FVRELRGLGLAM
+1408 LVRELRGLGLAM
-1420 TPKKV
+1420 TPKKM

>member
-23 LVEIQHNSY
+23 LVEIQYDSY
-32 NNFLQADVPPAERED
+32 KDFLQADAEPQNRKN
-47 VGLQNVFKSIFPI
+47 VGLQNVFSSMFPI
-60 KDYTGIA
+60 KDYAGIA
-67 ELEFVEYTLDKSDY
+67 DLEFVEYTLDKPVY

-100 LRLKVYDS
+100 LRLILWDVAEDGKKSLRDI
-108 PEEVKGTP
+108 K
-116 RIPIH
+116 
-121 EIEQEIFMG
+121 EQEIFMG

-151 SQMHRAQGVVFATTK
+151 SQMHRAQGVVFGTTK

-181 IPEHGSWIDFEESKG
+181 IPEHGSWIDCEEAKG

-206 KIPATVLLRCLPS
+206 KVPATVLLRCLPA

-231 KPSIRGMSDAEILSV
+231 KVSIRGMSETEILGAFYKKIPLSFDGKLWCGETSV
-246 FYNRIP
+246 FD
-252 LTFNGK
+252 
-258 MWTGETASFEGLDKY
+258 GLDKY
-273 RLNYDLFGIK
+273 RLNYDLINPK
-283 DKKTIA
+283 DKKVMA
-289 SKGDRLNAKRMKKL
+289 AKGERLNAKRLAKMPSKN
-303 LETKEFGILPESLIG
+303 FGILPESLVA
-318 EYLFDAI
+318 EYLFDPI
-325 MSGDEVVYPAG
+325 VSGDEVIFPAG

-343 LRDLDEKNIKQI
+343 LADLEKRNVKNI
-355 SLISIDNNTI
+355 SLISIDNATI
-365 SAHMRNTLMADKTTN
+365 GAHMRNTLIADKTTN
-380 REEALIEI
+380 REEALIEV

-402 AITLFQRQ
+402 AANLFMRQ
-410 GFDLAYYD
+410 GFDAAYYD

-431 KIKSNKKPEEERLL
+431 KIESGKRPEDERLL
-445 TKADFLAVL
+445 TKSDFIAVL
-454 KTLTNIID
+454 RTLANIID
-462 RKDTVDDIDNL
+462 RKDVIDDIDNL

-500 RENLS
+500 RESLS
-505 SQNIATM
+505 SPNIANM
-512 QPQDVVNVKPLMSL
+512 QPQDAVNAKPLMSL

-552 RLISALGPG
+552 RRISALGPG

-585 IHTPEGANIGLIN
+585 IHTPEGANIGLIS
-598 HLSTYARVNPYGF
+598 HLSSYARVNPYGF
-611 IETPYYIVEN
+611 IETPYYAVEK
-621 GKVTDKKIYLTAD
+621 GKITEKMVYLTAD
-634 EEFGHKIAQGNTP
+634 EELGHKIAQGNTP
-647 VDTKGNLADDTVTAR
+647 TTAAGALAEELVTAR
-662 VDGEFTMVPKD
+662 VDGEFTMVPAA

-706 GSNMQRQAVPLL
+706 GSNMQRQGVPLL
-718 RVQAPLVGTGIERE
+718 RADAPLVGTGIERE
-732 VARDSRTGKVAKHS
+732 VARDSRTGKVSKHS

-756 IVVKCMNSRNEVK
+756 IVVKCMNSRNVVT

-799 ISEGDIIADGSAM
+799 IAAGDIIADGASM

-863 RDTQLGPEALTRDIP
+863 RDTQLGPESFTRDIP
-878 NVSEEA
+878 NVGEEA
-884 LKNLDESGIIYV
+884 LKNLDESGFIYV

-907 GRVTPKSETLLT
+907 GRVSPKSETLLT

-941 RVGPNEEGTVIGVNI
+941 RVGPNEEGTVIGVNV

-976 EKINKDCAE
+976 EKINKDRE
-985 ESAII
+985 EEVAII
-990 ERGFADQA
+990 EKGFADQL
-998 FQIAEGQVISDESGA
+998 FQMAEGSV
-1013 KSRVN
+1013 
-1018 EFKSMVERA
+1018 
-1027 VLAQD
+1027 
-1032 LKDAKDRKDII
+1032 I
-1043 DNIQRKIGLES
+1043 DN
-1054 GAGSLS
+1054 GAGSVK
-1060 PFIGKKLNSEVFEG
+1060 PFIGKKLTEEVFEG
-1074 IRPSDVKKLVVKDA
+1074 IRPSDMKKITVRNKEAQARIDELRDQHIIKFKLLNEKADA
-1088 TVQAALD
+1088 EV
-1095 KKCKEYM
+1095 
-1102 EKLIAMHIKAA
+1102 A
-1113 KAIKIA
+1113 KAT
-1119 AESNSLNAGVLKEVK
+1119 ESNSLNAGVLKEVK

-1158 VSKVVPVEDMPHLA
+1158 VSKVVPVEDMPHLE

-1194 ILETHLGMAARTLG
+1194 ILETHLGMAARSLG
-1208 AQIGAVLDEVKAKR
+1208 AQIGEVLEEVKAKR
-1222 AVSADLRNIMG
+1222 AVTDDLRATMG
-1233 KVYGKETAEKLEK
+1233 KIYGRETSEKLEK

-1253 AQAALLRDG
+1253 AEAHLLRDG

-1284 AKLPETGQFDLYDG
+1284 AKLPETGQFTLYDG
-1298 MTGEKFARPVTVGVM
+1298 MTGEKFARQVTVGIM
-1313 YMLKLHH
+1313 YMMKLHH

-1329 SIGNYSLVTQQPL
+1329 SVGNYSLVTQQPL
-1342 SGKAHMGGQRL
+1342 SGKAHNGGQRL

-1376 KSDDITGRNKMY
+1376 KSDDIAGRNKMY
-1388 EAIISG
+1388 ESIISG
-1394 SNDIQTGTPEAFNV
+1394 SNDIVTGTPEAFNV

>member
-1 MAVIQKLRK
+1 MAVIQKFRK

-23 LVEIQHNSY
+23 LVEIQYNSY
-32 NNFLQADVPPAERED
+32 KDFLQADVEPQSRKNM
-47 VGLQNVFKSIFPI
+47 GLQNVFSSMFPI
-60 KDYTGIA
+60 KDYAGVA
-67 ELEFVEYTLDKSDY
+67 DLEFVEYTLDKPVY

-89 NMTYSSKLKLK
+89 NMTYSSKLRLK
-100 LRLKVYDS
+100 LRLILWDIAEDGKKTLRDI
-108 PEEVKGTP
+108 K
-116 RIPIH
+116 
-121 EIEQEIFMG
+121 EQEIFMG

-166 ESKVAGNPTTYTARI
+166 EAKVAGNPITYTARI

-206 KIPATVLLRCLPS
+206 KVPATVLLRCLPA

-224 KWLADPR
+224 KWIAEPR
-231 KPSIRGMSDAEILSV
+231 KTTIRGMSDTEILGT
-246 FYNRIP
+246 FYKRIP
-252 LTFNGK
+252 LSFDGK
-258 MWTGETASFEGLDKY
+258 LWTGETASFEGLDKY
-273 RLNYDLFGIK
+273 RLNYDLINPK
-283 DKKTIA
+283 DKKVIA
-289 SKGDRLNAKRMKKL
+289 SKGDRLNGKRMKKL
-303 LETKEFGILPESLIG
+303 LESKNFGIMPESLIG
-318 EYLFDAI
+318 EYLFDPI
-325 MSGDEVVYPAG
+325 MSGDEVVMPAG

-343 LRDLDEKNIKQI
+343 LNDLDKMNIKEI
-355 SLISIDNNTI
+355 SLISIDNTTI
-365 SAHMRNTLMADKTTN
+365 TAHMRNTLLADKTTN

-402 AITLFQRQ
+402 AINLFLRQ
-410 GFDLAYYD
+410 GFEPAYYD

-431 KIKSNKKPEEERLL
+431 KIDSGKKPEDERLL
-445 TKADFLAVL
+445 TKGDFLAVL

-500 RENLS
+500 RESLS
-505 SQNIATM
+505 SPNIANM
-512 QPQDVVNVKPLMSL
+512 QPQDVINVKPLMSL

-561 GLNRDR
+561 GLNRER

-598 HLSTYARVNPYGF
+598 HLATYARVNPYGF
-611 IETPYYIVEN
+611 IETPYYVVEN
-621 GKVTDKKIYLTAD
+621 GRVTDKMVYLTAD
-634 EEFGHKIAQGNTP
+634 EELGHKIAQGNTP
-647 VDTKGNLADDTVTAR
+647 TTKDGILAEDTVTAR
-662 VDGEFTMVPKD
+662 VDGEFTMVAKE

-706 GSNMQRQAVPLL
+706 GSNMQRQGVPLL

-756 IVVKCMNSRNEVK
+756 IVVKCMNSRNVVT

-799 ISEGDIIADGSAM
+799 ISAGDIIADGSSM
-812 NYGELALGRN
+812 NYGDLALGRN

-834 YEDSIVISERISRDD
+834 YEDSIVISEKISRDD
-849 VFTSVKIVEKEFKV
+849 VFTSIKIVEKEFKV
-863 RDTQLGPEALTRDIP
+863 RDTQLGPESLTRDIP
-878 NVSEEA
+878 NVGEEA

-941 RVGPNEEGTVIGVNI
+941 RVGPNEEGTVIGVNV
-956 LTRHGVKKDDR
+956 LTRHGVKKDER

-976 EKINKDCAE
+976 EKINKDRE
-985 ESAII
+985 EEIAII
-990 ERGFADQA
+990 EKGFADQV
-998 FQIAEGQVISDESGA
+998 FQIAENMVIESGT
-1013 KSRVN
+1013 
-1018 EFKSMVERA
+1018 
-1027 VLAQD
+1027 
-1032 LKDAKDRKDII
+1032 
-1043 DNIQRKIGLES
+1043 
-1054 GAGSLS
+1054 GSVK
-1060 PFIGKKLNSEVFEG
+1060 PFIGKKLSGEVFEG
-1074 IRPSDVKKLVVKDA
+1074 IKSSDVKKMVVKNKEAQAKIDELREQHVLKLKLLNEKADA
-1088 TVQAALD
+1088 
-1095 KKCKEYM
+1095 E
-1102 EKLIAMHIKAA
+1102 ISKAT
-1113 KAIKIA
+1113 
-1119 AESNSLNAGVLKEVK
+1119 ESNSLNAGVLKEVK

-1172 DGTPVDLVLNPLG
+1172 DGTPVDIVLNPLG

-1222 AVSADLRNIMG
+1222 AVTDDLRSIMG
-1233 KVYGKETAEKLEK
+1233 KVYGKEVSEKLEK

-1253 AQAALLRDG
+1253 SHAALLREG
-1262 VPMATPTFDGATPE
+1262 VPMATPTFDGATSE
-1276 DIRKMLKL
+1276 DIRDMLKL
-1284 AKLPETGQFDLYDG
+1284 AGLPETGQFDLYDG

-1376 KSDDITGRNKMY
+1376 KSDDIVGRNKMY
-1388 EAIISG
+1388 ESIVSG
-1394 SNDIQTGTPEAFNV
+1394 SNDIKTGTPEAFNV
-1408 FVRELRGLGLAM
+1408 LVRELRGLGLAM
-1420 TPKKV
+1420 TPKKI

>member
-23 LVEIQHNSY
+23 LVEIQYSSY
-32 NNFLQADVPPAERED
+32 KDFIQADVEPSNRKNI
-47 VGLQNVFKSIFPI
+47 GLQNVFSSMFPI
-60 KDYTGIA
+60 KDYAGVA
-67 ELEFVEYTLDKSDY
+67 DLEFVEYTLDEPVY

-89 NMTYSSKLKLK
+89 NMTYSSKLKLR
-100 LRLKVYDS
+100 LRLILWDISEDGKKTLRDI
-108 PEEVKGTP
+108 K
-116 RIPIH
+116 
-121 EIEQEIFMG
+121 EQEVFMG

-151 SQMHRAQGVVFATTK
+151 SQMHRAQGVVFGTTK

-181 IPEHGSWIDFEESKG
+181 IPEHGSWIDFEEAKG

-231 KPSIRGMSDAEILSV
+231 KTNVRGMSETEILSA
-246 FYNRIP
+246 FYKKIP
-252 LTFNGK
+252 LSFNGTL
-258 MWTGETASFEGLDKY
+258 WTGETAVFEGLEKY
-273 RLNYDLFGIK
+273 RLNYSLLNPK
-283 DKKTIA
+283 DKKPMA
-289 SKGDRLNAKRMKKL
+289 EKGDRLNAKKL
-303 LETKEFGILPESLIG
+303 AKITSKSFGVLPESLIG
-318 EYLFDAI
+318 EYLFDSI
-325 MSGDEVVYPAG
+325 MSDEEIVFASG

-343 LRDLDEKNIKQI
+343 LADLEKLNVKEI
-355 SLISIDNNTI
+355 SLISIDNATI
-365 SAHMRNTLMADKTTN
+365 GAHIRNTLIADKTTN

-402 AITLFQRQ
+402 AINLFMRQ
-410 GFDLAYYD
+410 GFDAAYYD

-431 KIKSNKKPEEERLL
+431 KIKSAKNPEEERLL
-445 TKADFLAVL
+445 TKSDFVTVL
-454 KTLTNIID
+454 KTLANIID
-462 RKDTVDDIDNL
+462 HKDTIDDIDNL

-492 MVRIERLV
+492 LIRIERLV
-500 RENLS
+500 RESLS
-505 SQNIATM
+505 SPNIANM
-512 QPQDVVNVKPLMSL
+512 QPQDAVNAKPLMSL

-552 RLISALGPG
+552 RRISALGPG

-585 IHTPEGANIGLIN
+585 IHTPEGANIGLIS
-598 HLSTYARVNPYGF
+598 HLASYARVNPYGF
-611 IETPYYIVEN
+611 IETPYYVVKN
-621 GKVTDKKIYLTAD
+621 GKITEEIVYLTAD
-634 EEFGHKIAQGNTP
+634 EELGHKIVQGNTP
-647 VDTKGNLADDTVTAR
+647 TTSSGVLTEEMVTAR
-662 VDGEFTMVPKD
+662 VDGEFTMVPKE

-706 GSNMQRQAVPLL
+706 GSNMQRQAVPLM
-718 RVQAPLVGTGIERE
+718 RVDAPLVGTGIERE
-732 VARDSRTGKVAKHS
+732 VARDSRSGKVAKHS

-756 IVVKCMNSRNEVK
+756 IVVKCMNSRNVVT

-799 ISEGDIIADGSAM
+799 ISAGDIIADGASM
-812 NYGELALGRN
+812 NYGELALGKN

-849 VFTSVKIVEKEFKV
+849 VFTSIKIVEKEFKV
-863 RDTQLGPEALTRDIP
+863 RDTQLGPESFTRDIP
-878 NVSEEA
+878 NVGEEA
-884 LKNLDESGIIYV
+884 LKNLDESGIIYI

-907 GRVTPKSETLLT
+907 GRVSPKSETLLT

-941 RVGPNEEGTVIGVNI
+941 RVGPNEEGTVIGVNV

-976 EKINKDCAE
+976 EKINKDRE
-985 ESAII
+985 EEIAII
-990 ERGFADQA
+990 EKGFADQIY
-998 FQIAEGQVISDESGA
+998 QIAE
-1013 KSRVN
+1013 
-1018 EFKSMVERA
+1018 
-1027 VLAQD
+1027 
-1032 LKDAKDRKDII
+1032 DIVI
-1043 DNIQRKIGLES
+1043 DNGT
-1054 GAGSLS
+1054 GSLK
-1060 PFIGKKLNSEVFEG
+1060 PFIGKKLTEEVFEG
-1074 IRPSDVKKLVVKDA
+1074 IRPSDMKKIVVRNKEAQAKIDELREQHVITLKQLHEKADA
-1088 TVQAALD
+1088 
-1095 KKCKEYM
+1095 E
-1102 EKLIAMHIKAA
+1102 IA
-1113 KAIKIA
+1113 KAT
-1119 AESNSLNAGVLKEVK
+1119 ESNSLNAGVLKEVK

-1158 VSKVVPVEDMPHLA
+1158 VSKVVPVEDMPHLE
-1172 DGTPVDLVLNPLG
+1172 DGTPVDIVLNPLG

-1194 ILETHLGMAARTLG
+1194 ILETHLGMAARSLG
-1208 AQIGAVLDEVKAKR
+1208 HQIGEVLEEVKQKR
-1222 AVSADLRNIMG
+1222 AVTDDLRSIMG
-1233 KVYGKETAEKLEK
+1233 KIYGKETSEKLDK
-1246 MTDTDVR
+1246 MTDTDIR
-1253 AQAALLRDG
+1253 SEALLLRDG
-1262 VPMATPTFDGATPE
+1262 IPMATPTFDGATPE
-1276 DIRKMLKL
+1276 EIRKMLKL
-1284 AKLPETGQFDLYDG
+1284 AKLPESGQFTLYDG
-1298 MTGEKFARPVTVGVM
+1298 MTGEPFARPVTVGVM

-1329 SIGNYSLVTQQPL
+1329 SVGNYSLVTQQPL
-1342 SGKAHMGGQRL
+1342 SGKAHNGGQRL

-1359 ALEAHGAAHLL
+1359 ALEAHGASHLL

-1376 KSDDITGRNKMY
+1376 KSDDIAGRNKMY
-1388 EAIISG
+1388 ESIISG

-1408 FVRELRGLGLAM
+1408 FLRELRGLGLAM
-1420 TPKKV
+1420 TPKKLG
-1425 D
+1425 

>member
-23 LVEIQHNSY
+23 LVEIQYDSY
-32 NNFLQADVPPAERED
+32 KDFLQADVAPQNRKNI
-47 VGLQNVFKSIFPI
+47 GLQNVFSSMFPI
-60 KDYTGIA
+60 KDYAGIA
-67 ELEFVEYTLDKSDY
+67 DLEFVEYTLDKPVY

-100 LRLKVYDS
+100 LRLILWDVAEDGKKTLRDI
-108 PEEVKGTP
+108 K
-116 RIPIH
+116 
-121 EIEQEIFMG
+121 EQEIFMG

-166 ESKVAGNPTTYTARI
+166 EAKVAGNPITYTARI

-206 KIPATVLLRCLPS
+206 KVPATVLLRCLPA

-224 KWLADPR
+224 KWLAEPR
-231 KPSIRGMSDAEILSV
+231 KTTIRGMSDTEILGT
-246 FYNRIP
+246 FYNRIG
-252 LTFNGK
+252 LKFDGK
-258 MWTGETASFEGLDKY
+258 LWTGDVASFEGLDKY
-273 RLNYDLFGIK
+273 RLNYDLINPK
-283 DKKTIA
+283 DKKVLA
-289 SKGDRLNAKRMKKL
+289 SKGDRLNAKRLKKIMDASK
-303 LETKEFGILPESLIG
+303 TFGIMPESLIG
-318 EYLFDAI
+318 EYLFDPI
-325 MSGDEVVYPAG
+325 MSGDEVVMPAG

-343 LRDLDEKNIKQI
+343 LNDLDKMNIKEI
-355 SLISIDNNTI
+355 SLISIDNTTI
-365 SAHMRNTLMADKTTN
+365 TAHMRNTLLADKTTN

-402 AITLFQRQ
+402 AINLFMRQ
-410 GFDLAYYD
+410 GFEPAYYD

-431 KIKSNKKPEEERLL
+431 KIDSGKKPEDERLL
-445 TKADFLAVL
+445 TKGDFLAVL

-492 MVRIERLV
+492 MIRIERLV
-500 RENLS
+500 REALS
-505 SQNIATM
+505 SPNIANM
-512 QPQDVVNVKPLMSL
+512 QPQDVINVKPLMSL

-540 DAYNPLSELEHK
+540 DAYNPLAELEHK

-561 GLNRDR
+561 GLNRER

-611 IETPYYIVEN
+611 IETPYYVVEN
-621 GKVTDKKIYLTAD
+621 SRITDKMVYLTAD
-634 EEFGHKIAQGNTP
+634 EELGHKIAQGNTP
-647 VDTKGNLADDTVTAR
+647 TTKDGVLADDTVTAR
-662 VDGEFTMVPKD
+662 VDGEFTMVAKE

-706 GSNMQRQAVPLL
+706 GSNMQRQGVPLL

-732 VARDSRTGKVAKHS
+732 VARDSRTGKVAKRS

-756 IVVKCMNSRNEVK
+756 IVVKCMNSRNVVT

-777 KFERSNSETLIH
+777 KFERSNSETLVH

-799 ISEGDIIADGSAM
+799 ISAGDIIADGSSM

-834 YEDSIVISERISRDD
+834 YEDSIVISEKISRDD

-863 RDTQLGPEALTRDIP
+863 RDTQLGPESFTRDIP

-907 GRVTPKSETLLT
+907 GRVSPKSETLLT

-941 RVGPNEEGTVIGVNI
+941 RVGPNEEGTVIGVNV
-956 LTRHGVKKDDR
+956 LTRHGVKKDER

-976 EKINKDCAE
+976 EKINKDRE
-985 ESAII
+985 EETNII
-990 ERGFADQA
+990 EKGFADQI
-998 FQIAEGQVISDESGA
+998 FQIAEGMVIESGT
-1013 KSRVN
+1013 
-1018 EFKSMVERA
+1018 
-1027 VLAQD
+1027 
-1032 LKDAKDRKDII
+1032 
-1043 DNIQRKIGLES
+1043 
-1054 GAGSLS
+1054 GSLK
-1060 PFIGKKLNSEVFEG
+1060 PFIGKKLTAEVFEG
-1074 IRPSDVKKLVVKDA
+1074 IRPSDVKKLVVKNKEAQAKIDELREQHVLKLKQLNEEADA
-1088 TVQAALD
+1088 EV
-1095 KKCKEYM
+1095 
-1102 EKLIAMHIKAA
+1102 A
-1113 KAIKIA
+1113 KAT
-1119 AESNSLNAGVLKEVK
+1119 ESNSLNAGVLKEVK

-1172 DGTPVDLVLNPLG
+1172 DGTPVDIVLNPLG

-1222 AVSADLRNIMG
+1222 AVTDDLRTIMG
-1233 KVYGKETAEKLEK
+1233 KVYGGEVADKLEK

-1276 DIRKMLKL
+1276 DIRSMLKL
-1284 AKLPETGQFDLYDG
+1284 AGLPETGQFDLYDG

-1388 EAIISG
+1388 ESIISG

>member
-1 MAVIQKLRK
+1 MAVIQKFRK

-23 LVEIQHNSY
+23 LVEIQYNSY
-32 NNFLQADVPPAERED
+32 KDFLQADVEPQNRKNM
-47 VGLQNVFKSIFPI
+47 GLQNVFSSMFPI
-60 KDYTGIA
+60 KDYAGIA
-67 ELEFVEYTLDKSDY
+67 DLEFVEYTLDKPVY

-100 LRLKVYDS
+100 LRSILWDIAEDGKKTLRDI
-108 PEEVKGTP
+108 K
-116 RIPIH
+116 
-121 EIEQEIFMG
+121 EQEIFMG

-166 ESKVAGNPTTYTARI
+166 EAKVAGNPITYTARI
-181 IPEHGSWIDFEESKG
+181 IPEHGSWIDFEEAKG

-206 KIPATVLLRCLPS
+206 KIPATVLLRCLPA

-224 KWLADPR
+224 KWAADPR
-231 KPSIRGMSDAEILSV
+231 KQNIRGMSDTEILSA
-246 FYNRIP
+246 FYKRIA
-252 LTFNGK
+252 LKFDGK
-258 MWTGETASFEGLDKY
+258 MWIGDTSAFEGLEKY
-273 RLNYDLFGIK
+273 RLNYDLINPK
-283 DKKTIA
+283 DKKAMA
-289 SKGDRLNAKRMKKL
+289 SKGDRLTAKRLSKIVATSK
-303 LETKEFGILPESLIG
+303 TFGILPESLIG
-318 EYLFDAI
+318 EYLFDPI
-325 MSGDEVVYPAG
+325 MNGDEVLYQAG
-336 TEITEEV
+336 TEITEEI
-343 LRDLDEKNIKQI
+343 LSDLDKLGVKEI
-355 SLISIDNNTI
+355 SLISIDNTTI
-365 SAHMRNTLMADKTTN
+365 SAHMRNTLLADKTTN

-388 YNIIRPGERPTLEA
+388 YNIIRPGERPTVEA
-402 AITLFQRQ
+402 AINLFQRQ
-410 GFDLAYYD
+410 GFDPAYYD

-431 KIKSNKKPEEERLL
+431 KIDSGKRPEDDRLL

-462 RKDTVDDIDNL
+462 HKDTIDDIDNL
-473 SNRRVRTVGE
+473 SNRRVRAVGE

-492 MVRIERLV
+492 MLRIERLV
-500 RENLS
+500 REALS
-505 SQNIATM
+505 SPNIANM
-512 QPQDVVNVKPLMSL
+512 QPQDVINVKPLMSL

-561 GLNRDR
+561 GLNRER

-585 IHTPEGANIGLIN
+585 IHTPEGANIGLIS
-598 HLSTYARVNPYGF
+598 HMATYARVNPYGF
-611 IETPYYIVEN
+611 IETPYYVVEN
-621 GKVTDKKIYLTAD
+621 GRVTDKMVYLTAD
-634 EEFGHKIAQGNTP
+634 EELGHKIAQGNTP
-647 VDTKGNLADDTVTAR
+647 TNDKGVLTDEMVTGR
-662 VDGEFTMVPKD
+662 VDGEFTMIPKE
-673 EIDLIDVEPRQVVS
+673 EIDLIDVAPRQVVS

-706 GSNMQRQAVPLL
+706 GSNMQRQGVPLM

-732 VARDSRTGKVAKHS
+732 VARDSRTGKVAKHA
-746 GVVESVDANR
+746 GIVESVDANR
-756 IVVKCMNSRNEVK
+756 IVVKCMNSRNVVT

-799 ISEGDIIADGSAM
+799 IAAGDIIADGSSM

-822 VLVAFMPWRGYN
+822 VLVAFLPWRGYN
-834 YEDSIVISERISRDD
+834 YEDAIVISERISRDD
-849 VFTSVKIVEKEFKV
+849 AFTSIKIVEKEFKV
-863 RDTQLGPEALTRDIP
+863 RDTQLGPESFTRDIP
-878 NVSEEA
+878 NVGEEA

-907 GRVTPKSETLLT
+907 GRVSPKSETLLT

-941 RVGPNEEGTVIGVNI
+941 RVGPNEEGTVIGVNV
-956 LTRHGVKKDDR
+956 LTRHGVKKDER

-976 EKINKDCAE
+976 EKINKDRDE
-985 ESAII
+985 ETSII
-990 ERGFADQA
+990 EKGFADQI
-998 FQIAEGQVISDESGA
+998 FQIAE
-1013 KSRVN
+1013 N
-1018 EFKSMVERA
+1018 
-1027 VLAQD
+1027 
-1032 LKDAKDRKDII
+1032 DII
-1043 DNIQRKIGLES
+1043 DG
-1054 GAGSLS
+1054 GTGSLK
-1060 PFIGKKLNSEVFEG
+1060 PFVGKKLTAEVFEG
-1074 IRPSDVKKLVVKDA
+1074 IKPADVKKLVVKNKEHQAKIDELREQHVIKLKELNDRADA
-1088 TVQAALD
+1088 
-1095 KKCKEYM
+1095 E
-1102 EKLIAMHIKAA
+1102 IA
-1113 KAIKIA
+1113 KAT
-1119 AESNSLNAGVLKEVK
+1119 ESNSLNAGVLKEVK

-1158 VSKVVPVEDMPHLA
+1158 VSTVVPIENMPYME
-1172 DGTPVDLVLNPLG
+1172 DGTPVDIVLNPLG

-1208 AQIGAVLDEVKAKR
+1208 QQIGKVLDEVKAKR
-1222 AVSADLRNIMG
+1222 AVTDDLRSLMG
-1233 KVYGKETAEKLEK
+1233 KIYGKDVAEKLEK

-1253 AQAALLRDG
+1253 AEAALLRDG
-1262 VPMATPTFDGATPE
+1262 VPMATPTFDGATSD
-1276 DIRKMLKL
+1276 DIHNMLKL
-1284 AKLPETGQFDLYDG
+1284 AGLPETGQFNLYDG

-1313 YMLKLHH
+1313 YMMKLHH

-1376 KSDDITGRNKMY
+1376 KSDDIVGRNKMY
-1388 EAIISG
+1388 ESIISG
-1394 SNDIQTGTPEAFNV
+1394 STDIQTGTPEAFNV

-1420 TPKKV
+1420 TPKKI

>member
-1 MAVIQKLRK
+1 MAVIQKIRK
-10 SFGKSFLQTPLPD
+10 SFRKSLLQTPLPD
-23 LVEIQHNSY
+23 LVEIQYNSY
-32 NNFLQADVPPAERED
+32 KDFLQADVDPKNRKNI
-47 VGLQNVFKSIFPI
+47 GLQNVFASMFPI
-60 KDYTGIA
+60 KDYAGIA
-67 ELEFVEYTLDKSDY
+67 DLEFVEYTLDEPVY

-100 LRLKVYDS
+100 LRLILWDVAEDGKKTLRDI
-108 PEEVKGTP
+108 K
-116 RIPIH
+116 
-121 EIEQEIFMG
+121 EQEIFMG

-141 IASGVERVIV
+141 IAAGVERVIV

-166 ESKVAGNPTTYTARI
+166 EAKVAGNPTTYTARI
-181 IPEHGSWIDFEESKG
+181 IPEHGSWIDFEEAKG

-206 KIPATVLLRCLPS
+206 KIPATVLLRCLPT
-219 AEDEK
+219 ADDEK
-224 KWLADPR
+224 KWAADPR
-231 KPSIRGMSDAEILSV
+231 KAGIRGMTDTEILGA
-246 FYNRIP
+246 FYKSIP
-252 LTFNGK
+252 LSFDGAL
-258 MWTGETASFEGLDKY
+258 WTGDTDVFTGLDKY
-273 RLNYDLFGIK
+273 RLNYDLVNPK
-283 DKKTIA
+283 DNKVLA
-289 SKGDRLNAKRMKKL
+289 SKGDRLSAKRLAKVTAASKK
-303 LETKEFGILPESLIG
+303 FGIATDGLVG
-318 EYLFDAI
+318 EYLFDAVTNA
-325 MSGDEVVYPAG
+325 GEVVFPAG

-343 LRDLDEKNIKQI
+343 LADLEKMDVKNISI
-355 SLISIDNNTI
+355 IAIDNMTI
-365 SAHMRNTLMADKTTN
+365 TAHMRNTLMADKTTN

-402 AITLFQRQ
+402 AINLFARQ
-410 GFDLAYYD
+410 GFDPAYYD

-431 KIKSNKKPEEERLL
+431 KIESGKKPEDERLL
-445 TKADFLAVL
+445 TKGDFLAVL

-462 RKDTVDDIDNL
+462 RKDVVDDIDNL
-473 SNRRVRTVGE
+473 ANRRVRTVGE

-500 RENLS
+500 REALS
-505 SQNIATM
+505 SPNIANM
-512 QPQDVVNVKPLMSL
+512 QPQDVINVKPLMSL
-526 VSEFLGTSQLSQFM
+526 IAEFLGTSQLSQFM
-540 DAYNPLSELEHK
+540 EAYNPLTELEQK

-561 GLNRDR
+561 GLNRER
-567 AGIDV
+567 AGIEV

-585 IHTPEGANIGLIN
+585 IHTPEGPNIGLIN
-598 HLSTYARVNPYGF
+598 HLATYARVNPYGF
-611 IETPYYIVEN
+611 IETPYYVVEK
-621 GKVTDKKIYLTAD
+621 GKITNKMVYLTAD
-634 EEFGHKIAQGNTP
+634 EELGHKIAQGNTP
-647 VDTKGNLADDTVTAR
+647 LTASGELAEDMVTAR
-662 VDGEFTMVPKD
+662 ADGEFTMVPK
-673 EIDLIDVEPRQVVS
+673 EEVDLIDVEPRQVVS

-706 GSNMQRQAVPLL
+706 GSNMQRQAVPLM

-732 VARDSRTGKVAKHS
+732 VARDSRTGVVAKHS

-756 IVVKCMNSRNEVK
+756 IVVKCMNSRNVVT

-777 KFERSNSETLIH
+777 KFERSNSDTLIH
-789 QKPLVKVGDR
+789 QKPLAKVGDR
-799 ISEGDIIADGSAM
+799 IAAGDIIADGSSM

-849 VFTSVKIVEKEFKV
+849 VFTSIKIVEKEFKV
-863 RDTQLGPEALTRDIP
+863 RDTQLGPESLTRDIP
-878 NVSEEA
+878 NVGEDA

-907 GRVTPKSETLLT
+907 GRVSPKSETLLT

-941 RVGPNEEGTVIGVNI
+941 RVGPNEEGTVIGVNV
-956 LTRHGVKKDDR
+956 LTRHGVKKDER

-976 EKINKDCAE
+976 EQINKDRE
-985 ESAII
+985 EETAII
-990 ERGFADQA
+990 EKGFADQV
-998 FQIAEGQVISDESGA
+998 FQIAEGETIENGT
-1013 KSRVN
+1013 
-1018 EFKSMVERA
+1018 
-1027 VLAQD
+1027 
-1032 LKDAKDRKDII
+1032 
-1043 DNIQRKIGLES
+1043 
-1054 GAGSLS
+1054 GSLK
-1060 PFIGKKLNSEVFEG
+1060 PFIGKKLTGEVFEG
-1074 IRPSDVKKLVVKDA
+1074 VRASDIKKLVVKNKDA
-1088 TVQAALD
+1088 QAKIDELREQHINKLKALN
-1095 KKCKEYM
+1095 
-1102 EKLIAMHIKAA
+1102 EKADAAVA
-1113 KAIKIA
+1113 KAT
-1119 AESNSLNAGVLKEVK
+1119 ESNSLNAGVLKEVK

-1158 VSKVVPVEDMPHLA
+1158 VSKVVPIEDMPHLA

-1194 ILETHLGMAARTLG
+1194 VLETHLGMAARTLG
-1208 AQIGAVLDEVKAKR
+1208 AQIGAVLEEVKAKR
-1222 AVSADLRNIMG
+1222 AVTDDLRAIMG
-1233 KVYGKETAEKLEK
+1233 KVYGKETADKLEK

-1253 AQAALLRDG
+1253 AEAALLRDG

-1276 DIRKMLKL
+1276 DIRAMLKL

-1376 KSDDITGRNKMY
+1376 KSDDIVGRNKMY

-1408 FVRELRGLGLAM
+1408 FVRELKGLGLAL

>member
-23 LVEIQHNSY
+23 LVEIQYDSY
-32 NNFLQADVPPAERED
+32 KDFLQADVAPQNRKNI
-47 VGLQNVFKSIFPI
+47 GLQNVFSSMFPI
-60 KDYTGIA
+60 KDYAGIA
-67 ELEFVEYTLDKSDY
+67 DLEFVEYTLDKPVY

-100 LRLKVYDS
+100 LRLILWDVAEDGKKTLRDI
-108 PEEVKGTP
+108 K
-116 RIPIH
+116 
-121 EIEQEIFMG
+121 EQEIFMG

-166 ESKVAGNPTTYTARI
+166 EAKVAGNPITYTARI

-206 KIPATVLLRCLPS
+206 KVPATVLLRCLPA

-224 KWLADPR
+224 KWLAEPR
-231 KPSIRGMSDAEILSV
+231 KTTIRGMSDTEILST
-246 FYNRIP
+246 FYNRIG
-252 LTFNGK
+252 LKFDGK
-258 MWTGETASFEGLDKY
+258 LWTGDVASFEGLDKY
-273 RLNYDLFGIK
+273 RLNYDLINPK
-283 DKKTIA
+283 DKKVLA
-289 SKGDRLNAKRMKKL
+289 SKGDRLNAKRLKKIMDASK
-303 LETKEFGILPESLIG
+303 TFGILPESLIG
-318 EYLFDAI
+318 EYLFDPI
-325 MSGDEVVYPAG
+325 MSGDEVVMPSG

-343 LRDLDEKNIKQI
+343 LNDLDKMNVKEI
-355 SLISIDNNTI
+355 SLISIDNTTI
-365 SAHMRNTLMADKTTN
+365 TAHMRNTLLADKTTN

-402 AITLFQRQ
+402 AINLFMRQ
-410 GFDLAYYD
+410 GFEPAYYD

-431 KIKSNKKPEEERLL
+431 KIDSGKKPEDERLL
-445 TKADFLAVL
+445 TKSDFLAVL

-492 MVRIERLV
+492 MIRIERLV
-500 RENLS
+500 REALS
-505 SQNIATM
+505 SPNIANM
-512 QPQDVVNVKPLMSL
+512 QPQDVINVKPLMSL

-540 DAYNPLSELEHK
+540 DAYNPLAELEHK

-561 GLNRDR
+561 GLNRER

-598 HLSTYARVNPYGF
+598 HLSSYARVNPYGF
-611 IETPYYIVEN
+611 IETPYYVVEN
-621 GKVTDKKIYLTAD
+621 GRVTDKMVYLTAD
-634 EEFGHKIAQGNTP
+634 EELGHKIAQGNTP
-647 VDTKGNLADDTVTAR
+647 TTKDGVLADETVTAR
-662 VDGEFTMVPKD
+662 VDGEFTMVPKG
-673 EIDLIDVEPRQVVS
+673 EVDLIDVEPRQVVS

-706 GSNMQRQAVPLL
+706 GSNMQRQGVPLL

-732 VARDSRTGKVAKHS
+732 VARDSRTGKVAKRS

-756 IVVKCMNSRNEVK
+756 IVVKCMNSRNVVT

-777 KFERSNSETLIH
+777 KFERSNSETLVH

-799 ISEGDIIADGSAM
+799 ISAGDIIADGSSM

-834 YEDSIVISERISRDD
+834 YEDSIVISEKISRDD

-863 RDTQLGPEALTRDIP
+863 RDTQLGPESFTRDIP

-907 GRVTPKSETLLT
+907 GRVSPKSETLLT

-941 RVGPNEEGTVIGVNI
+941 RVGPNEEGTVIGVNV
-956 LTRHGVKKDDR
+956 LTRHGVKKDER

-976 EKINKDCAE
+976 EKINKDRE
-985 ESAII
+985 EETNII
-990 ERGFADQA
+990 EKGFADQI
-998 FQIAEGQVISDESGA
+998 FQIAEGMVIESGT
-1013 KSRVN
+1013 
-1018 EFKSMVERA
+1018 
-1027 VLAQD
+1027 
-1032 LKDAKDRKDII
+1032 
-1043 DNIQRKIGLES
+1043 
-1054 GAGSLS
+1054 GSLK
-1060 PFIGKKLNSEVFEG
+1060 PFIGKKLTAEVFEG
-1074 IRPSDVKKLVVKDA
+1074 IRPSDVKKLVVKNKEAQAKIDELREQHVLKLKQLNEEADA
-1088 TVQAALD
+1088 EV
-1095 KKCKEYM
+1095 
-1102 EKLIAMHIKAA
+1102 A
-1113 KAIKIA
+1113 KAT
-1119 AESNSLNAGVLKEVK
+1119 ESNSLNAGVLKEVK

-1172 DGTPVDLVLNPLG
+1172 DGTPVDIVLNPLG

-1222 AVSADLRNIMG
+1222 AVTDDLRTIMG
-1233 KVYGKETAEKLEK
+1233 KVYGTEVAEKLEK

-1276 DIRKMLKL
+1276 DIRSMLKL
-1284 AKLPETGQFDLYDG
+1284 AGLPETGQFDLYDG

-1388 EAIISG
+1388 ESIISG

>member
-1 MAVIQKLRK
+1 MAVIQKFRK
-10 SFGKSFLQTPLPD
+10 SFAKGFLRTELPD
-23 LVEIQHNSY
+23 LVEIQYDSY
-32 NNFLQADVPPAERED
+32 KKFLQADVEEPSKREN
-47 VGLQNVFKSIFPI
+47 VGLQNVFSSMFPI
-60 KDYTGIA
+60 KDYAGIA
-67 ELEFVEYTLDKSDY
+67 DLEFVEYTLDKPAY

-100 LRLKVYDS
+100 LRLILWDVAEDGKKTLRDI
-108 PEEVKGTP
+108 K
-116 RIPIH
+116 
-121 EIEQEIFMG
+121 EQEVFMG

-151 SQMHRAQGVVFATTK
+151 SQMHRAQGIVFATTK
-166 ESKVAGNPTTYTARI
+166 EAKVAGNPTTYTARI
-181 IPEHGSWIDFEESKG
+181 IPEHGSWIDFEEAKG

-206 KIPATVLLRCLPS
+206 KIPATVLLRCLPT

-224 KWLADPR
+224 KWAADPR
-231 KPSIRGMSDAEILSV
+231 KPGVRGMTDTEILGA
-246 FYNRIP
+246 FYKRIP
-252 LTFNGK
+252 LKFDGK
-258 MWTGETASFEGLDKY
+258 LWVGDTSVYAGLDGY
-273 RLNYDLFGIK
+273 RLKYDLKNPKNDK
-283 DKKTIA
+283 DLAKASSRIREGSLKKMVA
-289 SKGDRLNAKRMKKL
+289 ESKQ
-303 LETKEFGILPESLIG
+303 FGILPESLIG
-318 EYLFDAI
+318 EYLFDPITSA
-325 MSGDEVVYPAG
+325 GDVVFPAG
-336 TEITEEV
+336 AEITEEV
-343 LRDLDEKNIKQI
+343 LSDLEKMGIKEL
-355 SLISIDNNTI
+355 SLIAIDNATVTSHI
-365 SAHMRNTLMADKTTN
+365 RNTLMADKTTN
-380 REEALIEI
+380 RDDALIEI
-388 YNIIRPGERPTLEA
+388 YNIIRPGERPTIEA
-402 AITLFQRQ
+402 AANLFSRQ
-410 GFDLAYYD
+410 GFDPAYYD
-418 LSAVGRFKMNKRL
+418 LSAVGRFKMNDRL
-431 KIKSNKKPEEERLL
+431 GIESDKEPEEERLL
-445 TKADFLAVL
+445 TKADILAVL
-454 KTLTNIID
+454 KKLTDIID
-462 RKDTVDDIDNL
+462 HKDTVDDIDNL

-500 RENLS
+500 REQLS
-505 SQNIATM
+505 SPNIANM
-512 QPQDVVNVKPLMSL
+512 QPQDVINVKPLMSL
-526 VSEFLGTSQLSQFM
+526 VAEFLGTSQLSQFM
-540 DAYNPLSELEHK
+540 DAYNPLAELEHK

-561 GLNRDR
+561 GLNRER

-598 HLSTYARVNPYGF
+598 HLATYARVNEYGF
-611 IETPYYIVEN
+611 IETPYYPVIN
-621 GKVTDKKIYLTAD
+621 GKVITSRDELPENLKKNEEFKEIPRYMTAD
-634 EEFGHKIAQGNTP
+634 KEFEHTIAQGNTP
-647 VDTKGNLADDTVTAR
+647 LTAAGVLANDMVTAR
-662 VDGEFTMVPKD
+662 VRGEFVMVPKD
-673 EIDLIDVEPRQVVS
+673 QVKYIDVEPRQVVS

-706 GSNMQRQAVPLL
+706 GSNMQRQAVPLM

-756 IVVKCMNSRNEVK
+756 IVVKCMNSRNVVT

-777 KFERSNSETLIH
+777 KFERSNSETVIH
-789 QKPLVKVGDR
+789 QKPLVRVGDR
-799 ISEGDIIADGSAM
+799 ISAGDIIADGASM

-849 VFTSVKIVEKEFKV
+849 VFTSIKIVEKEFKV
-863 RDTQLGPEALTRDIP
+863 RDTQLGPESFTRDIP
-878 NVSEEA
+878 NVGEEA

-907 GRVTPKSETLLT
+907 GRVSPKSETLLT
-919 PEEALLR
+919 PEENLLR

-941 RVGPNEEGTVIGVNI
+941 RVGPNEEGTVIGVNV
-956 LTRHGVKKDDR
+956 LTRHGVKKDER

-976 EKINKDCAE
+976 EKIRKDRDE
-985 ESAII
+985 EIAIM
-990 ERGFADQA
+990 EKGFADQI
-998 FQIAEGQVISDESGA
+998 FQIAEGETIEAGT
-1013 KSRVN
+1013 
-1018 EFKSMVERA
+1018 
-1027 VLAQD
+1027 
-1032 LKDAKDRKDII
+1032 
-1043 DNIQRKIGLES
+1043 
-1054 GAGSLS
+1054 GSLK
-1060 PFIGKKLNSEVFEG
+1060 PFVGKKLTAEVFEG
-1074 IRPSDVKKLVVKDA
+1074 VRASDVKKLVVKNKDA
-1088 TVQAALD
+1088 QAKIDELREQHVIKLNAMKERAD
-1095 KKCKEYM
+1095 AEEKK
-1102 EKLIAMHIKAA
+1102 AT
-1113 KAIKIA
+1113 
-1119 AESNSLNAGVLKEVK
+1119 ESNSLNAGVLKEVK

-1158 VSKVVPVEDMPHLA
+1158 VSKVVPIEDMPHLA

-1194 ILETHLGMAARTLG
+1194 ILETHLGMAARALG
-1208 AQIGAVLDEVKAKR
+1208 QQIGEVLEEVKAKR
-1222 AVSADLRNIMG
+1222 AVTDDLRTIMG
-1233 KVYGKETAEKLEK
+1233 KVYGKEIADKVNK

-1253 AQAALLRDG
+1253 AEAALLRDG
-1262 VPMATPTFDGATPE
+1262 VPMATPTFDGASPE
-1276 DIRKMLKL
+1276 DIRSMLKL
-1284 AKLPETGQFDLYDG
+1284 AKLPESGQFDLYDG

-1408 FVRELRGLGLAM
+1408 FERELKGLGLSM
-1420 TPKKV
+1420 TRKKM

>member
-23 LVEIQHNSY
+23 LVEIQYNSY
-32 NNFLQADVPPAERED
+32 KEFLQADVDPQSRKNM
-47 VGLQNVFKSIFPI
+47 GLQNVFSSMFPI
-60 KDYTGIA
+60 KDYAGIA
-67 ELEFVEYTLDKSDY
+67 DLEFVEYTLDKPVY

-100 LRLKVYDS
+100 LRLILWDVAEDGKKTLRDI
-108 PEEVKGTP
+108 K
-116 RIPIH
+116 
-121 EIEQEIFMG
+121 EQEIFMG

-166 ESKVAGNPTTYTARI
+166 EAKVAGNPITYTARI

-206 KIPATVLLRCLPS
+206 KVPATVLLRCLPA

-224 KWLADPR
+224 KWLAEPR
-231 KPSIRGMSDAEILSV
+231 KTSIRGMSDTEILSV
-246 FYNRIP
+246 FYKRIP
-252 LTFNGK
+252 LSFDGK
-258 MWTGETASFEGLDKY
+258 LWTGETSSYEGLDKY
-273 RLNYDLFGIK
+273 RLNYDLINPK
-283 DKKTIA
+283 DKKVLA
-289 SKGDRLNAKRMKKL
+289 SKGDRLNGKRMKKL
-303 LETKEFGILPESLIG
+303 LEASKNFGVLPESLIG
-318 EYLFDAI
+318 EYLFDPI
-325 MSGDEVVYPAG
+325 MSGDEVVMPAG

-343 LRDLDEKNIKQI
+343 LNDLDKMNVKEI

-365 SAHMRNTLMADKTTN
+365 TAHMRNTLLADKTTN

-402 AITLFQRQ
+402 AINLFMRQ
-410 GFDLAYYD
+410 GFEPAYYD

-431 KIKSNKKPEEERLL
+431 KIDSGKKPEDERLL
-445 TKADFLAVL
+445 TKSDFLAVL

-500 RENLS
+500 RESLS
-505 SQNIATM
+505 SPNIANM
-512 QPQDVVNVKPLMSL
+512 QPQDVINVKPLMSL
-526 VSEFLGTSQLSQFM
+526 VSEFLGTSQLCQFM
-540 DAYNPLSELEHK
+540 DAYNPLAELEHK

-561 GLNRDR
+561 GLNRER

-598 HLSTYARVNPYGF
+598 HLATYARVNPYGF

-621 GKVTDKKIYLTAD
+621 GRVTDKMVYLTAD
-634 EEFGHKIAQGNTP
+634 EELGHKIAQGNTP
-647 VDTKGNLADDTVTAR
+647 TTKDGVLADETVTAR
-662 VDGEFTMVPKD
+662 VDGEFTMVAKE

-687 IATGLIPFVENDD
+687 VATGLIPFVENDD

-706 GSNMQRQAVPLL
+706 GSNMQRQGVPLL

-746 GVVESVDANR
+746 GIVESVDANR
-756 IVVKCMNSRNEVK
+756 IVVKCMNSRNVVT

-799 ISEGDIIADGSAM
+799 ISAGDIIADGSSM
-812 NYGELALGRN
+812 NYGDLALGRN

-834 YEDSIVISERISRDD
+834 YEDSIVISEKISRDD
-849 VFTSVKIVEKEFKV
+849 VFTSIKIVEKEFKV
-863 RDTQLGPEALTRDIP
+863 RDTQLGPESLTRDIP
-878 NVSEEA
+878 NVGEEA

-941 RVGPNEEGTVIGVNI
+941 RVGPNEEGTVIGVNV
-956 LTRHGVKKDDR
+956 LTRHGVKKDER

-976 EKINKDCAE
+976 EKINKDRE
-985 ESAII
+985 EEIAII
-990 ERGFADQA
+990 EKGFADQV
-998 FQIAEGQVISDESGA
+998 FQIAENMVIESGT
-1013 KSRVN
+1013 
-1018 EFKSMVERA
+1018 
-1027 VLAQD
+1027 
-1032 LKDAKDRKDII
+1032 
-1043 DNIQRKIGLES
+1043 
-1054 GAGSLS
+1054 GSVK
-1060 PFIGKKLNSEVFEG
+1060 PFIGKKLTGEVFEG
-1074 IRPSDVKKLVVKDA
+1074 IKSTDVKKLVVKNKEAQAKIDELREQHVLKLKLLNEKADA
-1088 TVQAALD
+1088 EV
-1095 KKCKEYM
+1095 
-1102 EKLIAMHIKAA
+1102 A
-1113 KAIKIA
+1113 KAT
-1119 AESNSLNAGVLKEVK
+1119 ESNSLNAGVLKEVK

-1172 DGTPVDLVLNPLG
+1172 DGTPVDIVLNPLG

-1222 AVSADLRNIMG
+1222 AVTDDLRTIMG
-1233 KVYGKETAEKLEK
+1233 KVYGKDVAEKLEK

-1262 VPMATPTFDGATPE
+1262 VPMATPTFDGATSE
-1276 DIRKMLKL
+1276 DIRDMLKL
-1284 AKLPETGQFDLYDG
+1284 AGLPETGQFDLYDG

-1376 KSDDITGRNKMY
+1376 KSDDIVGRNKMY
-1388 EAIISG
+1388 ESIVSG
-1394 SNDIQTGTPEAFNV
+1394 SNDIKTGTPEAFNV
-1408 FVRELRGLGLAM
+1408 LVRELRGLGLAM
-1420 TPKKV
+1420 TPKKI

>member
-23 LVEIQHNSY
+23 LVEIQYDSY
-32 NNFLQADVPPAERED
+32 KDFLQADVAPQNRKNI
-47 VGLQNVFKSIFPI
+47 GLQNVFSSMFPI
-60 KDYTGIA
+60 KDYAGIA
-67 ELEFVEYTLDKSDY
+67 DLEFVEYTLDKPVY

-100 LRLKVYDS
+100 LRLILWDVAEDGKKTLRDI
-108 PEEVKGTP
+108 K
-116 RIPIH
+116 
-121 EIEQEIFMG
+121 EQEIFMG

-166 ESKVAGNPTTYTARI
+166 EAKVAGNPITYTARI

-206 KIPATVLLRCLPS
+206 KVPATVLLRCLPA

-224 KWLADPR
+224 KWLAEPR
-231 KPSIRGMSDAEILSV
+231 KTTIRGMSDTEILST
-246 FYNRIP
+246 FYNRIG
-252 LTFNGK
+252 LKFDGK
-258 MWTGETASFEGLDKY
+258 LWTGDVASFEGLDKY
-273 RLNYDLFGIK
+273 RLNYDLINPK
-283 DKKTIA
+283 DKKVLA
-289 SKGDRLNAKRMKKL
+289 SKGDRLNAKRLKKIMDASK
-303 LETKEFGILPESLIG
+303 TFGILPESLIG
-318 EYLFDAI
+318 EYLFDPI
-325 MSGDEVVYPAG
+325 MSGDEVVMPSG

-343 LRDLDEKNIKQI
+343 LNDLDKMNVKEI
-355 SLISIDNNTI
+355 SLISIDNTTI
-365 SAHMRNTLMADKTTN
+365 TAHMRNTLLADKTTN

-402 AITLFQRQ
+402 AINLFMRQ
-410 GFDLAYYD
+410 GFEPAYYD

-431 KIKSNKKPEEERLL
+431 KIDSGKKPEDERLL
-445 TKADFLAVL
+445 TKSDFLAVL

-492 MVRIERLV
+492 MIRIERLV
-500 RENLS
+500 REALS
-505 SQNIATM
+505 SPNIANM
-512 QPQDVVNVKPLMSL
+512 QPQDVINVKPLMSL

-540 DAYNPLSELEHK
+540 DAYNPLAELEHK

-561 GLNRDR
+561 GLNRER

-598 HLSTYARVNPYGF
+598 HLSSYARVNPYGF
-611 IETPYYIVEN
+611 IETPYYVVEN
-621 GKVTDKKIYLTAD
+621 GRVTDKMVYLTAD
-634 EEFGHKIAQGNTP
+634 EELGHKIAQGNTP
-647 VDTKGNLADDTVTAR
+647 TTKDGVLADETVTAR
-662 VDGEFTMVPKD
+662 VDGEFTMVPKG
-673 EIDLIDVEPRQVVS
+673 EVDLIDVEPRQVVS

-706 GSNMQRQAVPLL
+706 GSNMQRQGVPLL

-732 VARDSRTGKVAKHS
+732 VARDSRTGKVAKRS

-756 IVVKCMNSRNEVK
+756 IVVKCMNSRNVVT

-777 KFERSNSETLIH
+777 KFERSNSETLVH

-799 ISEGDIIADGSAM
+799 ISAGDIIADGSSM

-834 YEDSIVISERISRDD
+834 YEDSIVISEKISRDD

-863 RDTQLGPEALTRDIP
+863 RDTQLGPESFTRDIP

-907 GRVTPKSETLLT
+907 GRVSPKSETLLT

-941 RVGPNEEGTVIGVNI
+941 RVGPNEEGTVIGVNV
-956 LTRHGVKKDDR
+956 LTRHGVKKDER

-976 EKINKDCAE
+976 EKINKDRE
-985 ESAII
+985 EETNII
-990 ERGFADQA
+990 EKGFADQI
-998 FQIAEGQVISDESGA
+998 FQIAEGMVIESGT
-1013 KSRVN
+1013 
-1018 EFKSMVERA
+1018 
-1027 VLAQD
+1027 
-1032 LKDAKDRKDII
+1032 
-1043 DNIQRKIGLES
+1043 
-1054 GAGSLS
+1054 GSLK
-1060 PFIGKKLNSEVFEG
+1060 PFIGKKLTAEVFEG
-1074 IRPSDVKKLVVKDA
+1074 IRPSDVKKLVVKNKEAQAKIDELREQHVLKLKQLNEEADA
-1088 TVQAALD
+1088 EV
-1095 KKCKEYM
+1095 
-1102 EKLIAMHIKAA
+1102 A
-1113 KAIKIA
+1113 KAT
-1119 AESNSLNAGVLKEVK
+1119 ESNSLNAGVLKEVK

-1172 DGTPVDLVLNPLG
+1172 DGTPVDIVLNPLG

-1222 AVSADLRNIMG
+1222 AVTDDLRAIMG
-1233 KVYGKETAEKLEK
+1233 KVYGTEVAEKLEK

-1276 DIRKMLKL
+1276 DIRSMLKL
-1284 AKLPETGQFDLYDG
+1284 AGLPETGQFDLYDG

-1388 EAIISG
+1388 ESIISG

>member
-1 MAVIQKLRK
+1 MAVIQKFRK

-23 LVEIQHNSY
+23 LVEIQYNSY
-32 NNFLQADVPPAERED
+32 KDFLQADVEPQNRKNI
-47 VGLQNVFKSIFPI
+47 GLQNVFTSMFPI
-60 KDYTGIA
+60 RDYAGIA
-67 ELEFVEYTLDKSDY
+67 DLEFVEYTLDKPVY

-89 NMTYSSKLKLK
+89 NLTYSSKLKLK
-100 LRLKVYDS
+100 LRLILWDVAEDGKKTLRDI
-108 PEEVKGTP
+108 K
-116 RIPIH
+116 
-121 EIEQEIFMG
+121 EQEIFMG
-130 EVPLMTERGSF
+130 DVPLMTGRGSF
-141 IASGVERVIV
+141 IAAGVERVIV

-166 ESKVAGNPTTYTARI
+166 EAKIAGNPITYTARI

-206 KIPATVLLRCLPS
+206 KIPATVLLRCLP
-219 AEDEK
+219 AADDEK
-224 KWLADPR
+224 KWQADPR
-231 KPSIRGMSDAEILSV
+231 KPTIRGMDDTEILSV

-252 LTFNGK
+252 LKFDGN
-258 MWTGETASFEGLDKY
+258 MWIGQTAAFAGLDKY
-273 RLNYDLFGIK
+273 RLNYDLINPR
-283 DKKTIA
+283 DKKPLA
-289 SKGDRLNAKRMKKL
+289 SKGDRMNAKRLKRVMDAS
-303 LETKEFGILPESLIG
+303 KEFGIMPDAMVG
-318 EYLFDAI
+318 EYLFDPILDAD
-325 MSGDEVVYPAG
+325 GNVVYRSG
-336 TEITEEV
+336 TEITPDV
-343 LRDLDEKNIKQI
+343 MADLEKMNVGEI
-355 SLISIDNNTI
+355 SLIAIDNTTVT
-365 SAHMRNTLMADKTTN
+365 AHMRNTLIADKTVN

-402 AITLFQRQ
+402 AINLFMRQ
-410 GFDLAYYD
+410 GFDAAYYD

-431 KIKSNKKPEEERLL
+431 KIDSGKKPEDERLL
-445 TKADFLAVL
+445 TKSDFLAVL

-462 RKDTVDDIDNL
+462 HKDTIDDIDNL

-500 RENLS
+500 RESLS
-505 SQNIATM
+505 SPNIANM
-512 QPQDVVNVKPLMSL
+512 QPQDVINVKPLMSL
-526 VSEFLGTSQLSQFM
+526 VNEFLGTSQLSQFM

-552 RLISALGPG
+552 RRISALGPG

-585 IHTPEGANIGLIN
+585 INTPEGANIGLIN
-598 HLSTYARVNPYGF
+598 HLATYARVNPYGF
-611 IETPYYIVEN
+611 IETPYYVVEN
-621 GKVTDKKIYLTAD
+621 SKITDKMVYLTAD
-634 EEFGHKIAQGNTP
+634 EELGHKIAQGNTP
-647 VDTKGNLADDTVTAR
+647 TTSSGVLAEDLVTAR
-662 VDGEFTMVPKD
+662 VDGEFTMVPKE

-706 GSNMQRQAVPLL
+706 GSNMQRQAIPLL

-732 VARDSRTGKVAKHS
+732 VARDSRTGVAAKHS
-746 GVVESVDANR
+746 GVVESADANR
-756 IVVKCMNSRNEVK
+756 IVVKCMNSRNVVT

-799 ISEGDIIADGSAM
+799 VSAGDIIADGSSM

-822 VLVAFMPWRGYN
+822 VLVAFVPWRGYN

-863 RDTQLGPEALTRDIP
+863 KDTQLGPESLTRDIP

-907 GRVTPKSETLLT
+907 GRVSPKSETLLT

-941 RVGPNEEGTVIGVNI
+941 RVGPNEEGTVIGVNV
-956 LTRHGVKKDDR
+956 LTRHGVKKDER

-976 EKINKDCAE
+976 EKINRDRE
-985 ESAII
+985 EETSIM
-990 ERGFADQA
+990 ERGFADQI
-998 FQIAEGQVISDESGA
+998 FQLAEGLVIDG
-1013 KSRVN
+1013 
-1018 EFKSMVERA
+1018 
-1027 VLAQD
+1027 
-1032 LKDAKDRKDII
+1032 
-1043 DNIQRKIGLES
+1043 GT
-1054 GAGSLS
+1054 GSLK
-1060 PFIGKKLNSEVFEG
+1060 PFIGKKLTQEVFEG
-1074 IRPSDVKKLVVKDA
+1074 IRPADVKKIVVRSKE
-1088 TVQAALD
+1088 VQAKIEELRDIHVAKLKALN
-1095 KKCKEYM
+1095 
-1102 EKLIAMHIKAA
+1102 EKADAEIA
-1113 KAIKIA
+1113 KAT
-1119 AESNSLNAGVLKEVK
+1119 ETNSLGAGVLKTVK

-1158 VSKVVPVEDMPHLA
+1158 VSKVVPIEDMPYME

-1185 VPSRMNIGQ
+1185 VPSRMNLGQ

-1208 AQIGAVLDEVKAKR
+1208 QQIGAVLDEVKQKR
-1222 AVSADLRNIMG
+1222 AVTDDLRTIMG
-1233 KVYGKETAEKLEK
+1233 KVYGKEWSEKLDK
-1246 MTDTDVR
+1246 MTDTDIR
-1253 AQAALLRDG
+1253 AEAALLRDG
-1262 VPMATPTFDGATPE
+1262 VPMATPTFDGATSE
-1276 DIRKMLKL
+1276 DIARMLKM
-1284 AKLPETGQFDLYDG
+1284 AKLPETGQFTLYDG

-1320 FVDEKIHAR
+1320 LVDEKIHAR

-1376 KSDDITGRNKMY
+1376 KSDDIVGRTKMY

-1394 SNDIQTGTPEAFNV
+1394 SNDFQTGTPEAFNV
-1408 FVRELRGLGLAM
+1408 FMRELRGLGLAL
-1420 TPKKV
+1420 TPKKI

>member
-1 MAVIQKLRK
+1 MAVIQKFRK

-23 LVEIQHNSY
+23 LVEIQYDSY
-32 NNFLQADVPPAERED
+32 RDFLQADVEPQNRKNM
-47 VGLQNVFKSIFPI
+47 GLQNVFSSMFPI
-60 KDYTGIA
+60 KDYAGIA
-67 ELEFVEYTLDKSDY
+67 DLEFVEYTLDKPVY

-100 LRLKVYDS
+100 LRLILWDVAEDGKKTLRDI
-108 PEEVKGTP
+108 K
-116 RIPIH
+116 
-121 EIEQEIFMG
+121 EQEIFMG

-206 KIPATVLLRCLPS
+206 KIPATVLLRCLPA

-224 KWLADPR
+224 KWAADPR
-231 KPSIRGMSDAEILSV
+231 KQNIRGMSDAEMLSA
-246 FYNRIP
+246 FYNRIA
-252 LTFNGK
+252 LKFDGK
-258 MWTGETASFEGLDKY
+258 MWIGETSAFDGLDKY
-273 RLNYDLFGIK
+273 RLNYDLINPK
-283 DKKTIA
+283 DKKAMA
-289 SKGDRLNAKRMKKL
+289 SKGDRLTAKRLSKIATTSK
-303 LETKEFGILPESLIG
+303 TFGILPESLIG
-318 EYLFDAI
+318 EYLFDPI
-325 MSGDEVVYPAG
+325 MSGDEVLYQAG
-336 TEITEEV
+336 TEITEEI
-343 LRDLDEKNIKQI
+343 LSDLDKLGVKEI
-355 SLISIDNNTI
+355 SLISIDNATI
-365 SAHMRNTLMADKTTN
+365 TAHMRNTLMADKTTN

-388 YNIIRPGERPTLEA
+388 YNIIRPGERPTVEA
-402 AITLFQRQ
+402 AINLFQRQ
-410 GFDLAYYD
+410 GFDPAYYD

-431 KIKSNKKPEEERLL
+431 KIDSGKRPEDDRLL
-445 TKADFLAVL
+445 TKGDFLAVL

-462 RKDTVDDIDNL
+462 HKDTIDDIDNL
-473 SNRRVRTVGE
+473 SNRRVRAVGE

-492 MVRIERLV
+492 MLRIERLV
-500 RENLS
+500 REALS
-505 SQNIATM
+505 SPNIANM
-512 QPQDVVNVKPLMSL
+512 QPQDVINVKPLMSL

-540 DAYNPLSELEHK
+540 DAYNPLAELEHK

-561 GLNRDR
+561 GLNRER

-585 IHTPEGANIGLIN
+585 IHTPEGANIGLIS
-598 HLSTYARVNPYGF
+598 HMATYARVNPYGF
-611 IETPYYIVEN
+611 IETPYYVVEN
-621 GKVTDKKIYLTAD
+621 SRVTDKIVYLTAD
-634 EEFGHKIAQGNTP
+634 EELGHKIAQGNTP
-647 VDTKGNLADDTVTAR
+647 TNNKGLLADDMVTAR
-662 VDGEFTMVPKD
+662 VDGEFTMVPKE
-673 EIDLIDVEPRQVVS
+673 EIDLIDVAPRQVVS

-706 GSNMQRQAVPLL
+706 GSNMQRQGVPLM

-732 VARDSRTGKVAKHS
+732 VARDSRTGKVAKHA

-756 IVVKCMNSRNEVK
+756 IVVKCMNSRNVVT

-799 ISEGDIIADGSAM
+799 IAAGDIIADGSSM

-822 VLVAFMPWRGYN
+822 VLVAFLPWRGYN
-834 YEDSIVISERISRDD
+834 YEDAIVISERISRDD
-849 VFTSVKIVEKEFKV
+849 AFTSIKIVEKEFKV
-863 RDTQLGPEALTRDIP
+863 RDTQLGPESFTRDIP
-878 NVSEEA
+878 NVGEEA

-907 GRVTPKSETLLT
+907 GRVSPKSETLLT

-926 NIFGEKALNVKDTSL
+926 NIFGDKALNVKDTSL
-941 RVGPNEEGTVIGVNI
+941 RVGPNEEGTVIGVNV
-956 LTRHGVKKDDR
+956 LTRHGVKKDER

-976 EKINKDCAE
+976 EKINKDRE
-985 ESAII
+985 EETSII
-990 ERGFADQA
+990 EKGFADQI
-998 FQIAEGQVISDESGA
+998 FQIAE
-1013 KSRVN
+1013 N
-1018 EFKSMVERA
+1018 
-1027 VLAQD
+1027 
-1032 LKDAKDRKDII
+1032 DII
-1043 DNIQRKIGLES
+1043 DG
-1054 GAGSLS
+1054 GTGSLK
-1060 PFIGKKLNSEVFEG
+1060 PFIGKKLTAEVFEG
-1074 IRPSDVKKLVVKDA
+1074 IKPADVKKLVVKNKEHQAKIDELREQHVIKLKDLNERADA
-1088 TVQAALD
+1088 
-1095 KKCKEYM
+1095 E
-1102 EKLIAMHIKAA
+1102 IA
-1113 KAIKIA
+1113 KAT
-1119 AESNSLNAGVLKEVK
+1119 ESNSLNAGVLKEVK

-1158 VSKVVPVEDMPHLA
+1158 VSTVVPIENMPYME
-1172 DGTPVDLVLNPLG
+1172 DGTPVDIVLNPLG

-1208 AQIGAVLDEVKAKR
+1208 QQIGKVLDEVKAKR
-1222 AVSADLRNIMG
+1222 AVTDDLRSLMG
-1233 KVYGKETAEKLEK
+1233 KIYGGEIAEKLEK

-1253 AQAALLRDG
+1253 AEAALLRDG
-1262 VPMATPTFDGATPE
+1262 VPMATPTFDGATSD
-1276 DIRKMLKL
+1276 DIHNMLKL
-1284 AKLPETGQFDLYDG
+1284 AGLPETGQFNLYDG

-1313 YMLKLHH
+1313 YMMKLHH

-1376 KSDDITGRNKMY
+1376 KSDDIVGRNKMY
-1388 EAIISG
+1388 ESIISG
-1394 SNDIQTGTPEAFNV
+1394 STDIQTGTPEAFNV

-1420 TPKKV
+1420 TPKKI

>member
-1 MAVIQKLRK
+1 MAVIQKFRK

-23 LVEIQHNSY
+23 LVEIQYDSY
-32 NNFLQADVPPAERED
+32 KNFLQADVEPQSRKNM
-47 VGLQNVFKSIFPI
+47 GLQNVFSSMFPI
-60 KDYTGIA
+60 KDYAGVA
-67 ELEFVEYTLDKSDY
+67 DLEFVEYTLDKPVY

-100 LRLKVYDS
+100 LRLILWDIAEDGKKTLRDI
-108 PEEVKGTP
+108 K
-116 RIPIH
+116 
-121 EIEQEIFMG
+121 EQEIFMG

-166 ESKVAGNPTTYTARI
+166 EAKVAGNPITYTARI

-206 KIPATVLLRCLPS
+206 KVPATVLLRCLPA

-224 KWLADPR
+224 KWLAEPR
-231 KPSIRGMSDAEILSV
+231 KTTIRGMSDTEILGT
-246 FYNRIP
+246 FYKRIP
-252 LTFNGK
+252 LSFDGK
-258 MWTGETASFEGLDKY
+258 LWTGETASFEGLDKY
-273 RLNYDLFGIK
+273 RLNYDLINPK
-283 DKKTIA
+283 DKKVMA
-289 SKGDRLNAKRMKKL
+289 SKGDRLNGKRMKKL
-303 LETKEFGILPESLIG
+303 LETSKNFGILPESLVG
-318 EYLFDAI
+318 EYLFDPI
-325 MSGDEVVYPAG
+325 MSGDEVVLPAG

-343 LRDLDEKNIKQI
+343 LNDLDKMNIKEI
-355 SLISIDNNTI
+355 SLISIDNATI
-365 SAHMRNTLMADKTTN
+365 TAHMRNTLLADKTTN

-402 AITLFQRQ
+402 AINLFMRQ
-410 GFDLAYYD
+410 GFEPAYYD

-431 KIKSNKKPEEERLL
+431 KIDSGKKPEDERLL
-445 TKADFLAVL
+445 TKGDFLAVL

-500 RENLS
+500 RESLS
-505 SQNIATM
+505 SPNIANM
-512 QPQDVVNVKPLMSL
+512 QPQDVINVKPLMSL

-561 GLNRDR
+561 GLNRER

-598 HLSTYARVNPYGF
+598 HLSSYARVNPYGF
-611 IETPYYIVEN
+611 IETPYYVVEN
-621 GKVTDKKIYLTAD
+621 GRVTDKMVYLTAD
-634 EEFGHKIAQGNTP
+634 EELGHKIAQGNTP
-647 VDTKGNLADDTVTAR
+647 TTKEGILAEDTVTAR
-662 VDGEFTMVPKD
+662 VDGEFTMVAKD

-706 GSNMQRQAVPLL
+706 GSNMQRQGVPLL

-746 GVVESVDANR
+746 GIVESVDANR
-756 IVVKCMNSRNEVK
+756 IVVKCMNSRNVVT

-777 KFERSNSETLIH
+777 KFERSNSETIIH

-799 ISEGDIIADGSAM
+799 ISAGDIIADGSSM
-812 NYGELALGRN
+812 NYGDLALGRN

-834 YEDSIVISERISRDD
+834 YEDSIVISEKISRDD
-849 VFTSVKIVEKEFKV
+849 VFTSIKIVEKEFKV
-863 RDTQLGPEALTRDIP
+863 RDTQLGPESLTRDIP
-878 NVSEEA
+878 NVGEEA

-941 RVGPNEEGTVIGVNI
+941 RVGPNEEGTVIGVNV
-956 LTRHGVKKDDR
+956 LTRHGVKKDER

-976 EKINKDCAE
+976 EKINKDRE
-985 ESAII
+985 EEIAII
-990 ERGFADQA
+990 EKGFADQV
-998 FQIAEGQVISDESGA
+998 FQIAENMVIESGT
-1013 KSRVN
+1013 
-1018 EFKSMVERA
+1018 
-1027 VLAQD
+1027 
-1032 LKDAKDRKDII
+1032 
-1043 DNIQRKIGLES
+1043 
-1054 GAGSLS
+1054 GSVK
-1060 PFIGKKLNSEVFEG
+1060 PFIGKKLTGEVFEG
-1074 IRPSDVKKLVVKDA
+1074 IKSSDVKKMVIKNKEAQAKIDELREQHVLKLKLLNEKADA
-1088 TVQAALD
+1088 
-1095 KKCKEYM
+1095 E
-1102 EKLIAMHIKAA
+1102 ISKAT
-1113 KAIKIA
+1113 
-1119 AESNSLNAGVLKEVK
+1119 ESNSLNAGVLKEVK

-1172 DGTPVDLVLNPLG
+1172 DGTPVDIVLNPLG

-1194 ILETHLGMAARTLG
+1194 ILETHL
-1208 AQIGAVLDEVKAKR
+1208 
-1222 AVSADLRNIMG
+1222 
-1233 KVYGKETAEKLEK
+1233 
-1246 MTDTDVR
+1246 
-1253 AQAALLRDG
+1253 
-1262 VPMATPTFDGATPE
+1262 
-1276 DIRKMLKL
+1276 
-1284 AKLPETGQFDLYDG
+1284 
-1298 MTGEKFARPVTVGVM
+1298 
-1313 YMLKLHH
+1313 
-1320 FVDEKIHAR
+1320 
-1329 SIGNYSLVTQQPL
+1329 
-1342 SGKAHMGGQRL
+1342 
-1353 GEMEVW
+1353 
-1359 ALEAHGAAHLL
+1359 
-1370 REMLTV
+1370 
-1376 KSDDITGRNKMY
+1376 
-1388 EAIISG
+1388 
-1394 SNDIQTGTPEAFNV
+1394 
-1408 FVRELRGLGLAM
+1408 
-1420 TPKKV
+1420 
-1425 D
+1425 